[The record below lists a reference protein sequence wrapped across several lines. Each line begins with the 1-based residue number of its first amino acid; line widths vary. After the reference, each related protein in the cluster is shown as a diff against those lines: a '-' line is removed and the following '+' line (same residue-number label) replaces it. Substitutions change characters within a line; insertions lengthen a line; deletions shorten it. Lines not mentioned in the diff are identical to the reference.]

1 MKRGNNKLLNKVLAV
16 AITACLVF
24 MSVPATALADLAAG
38 GSAEGAS
45 GASTAQSAALK
56 DETATGDEGASDAS
70 AQGEVQAREE
80 APAAQPADASDGAS
94 KGAASSDSNAK
105 ASADSADAVQ
115 SATSGETLPA
125 DLTKLDLVEIDPV
138 SREELT
144 AMLAAAPA
152 VAPPSLLSE
161 QGEPAVDYPEELD
174 GSKIE
179 QISVEWITRDTKED
193 GDDSRLSLA
202 PSNDDPF
209 DVRMRLNLALSGEHD
224 YEAGDIQVT
233 VPKSIFE
240 TRDGKMTGKLSLSVP
255 EAPDSRATFN
265 YTDMGDY
272 YLLTNTRKLAAATSA
287 LFEFSLE
294 NIVPHTIVDGV
305 KGDNEPGYDNVY
317 TSAPFEGTVQ
327 VTTHL
332 GNTIAKSSNKI
343 DCAIDTS
350 EKVTSANKSSSSL
363 SEEWPDSWPA
373 SLKPEN
379 DQDYIYVDWYTSAT
393 VSGNQP
399 FDLKIEEDAHTNV
412 SQGTV
417 LLGYKDSTSGVLYK
431 GNGSVSLEQTLL
443 TGEYR
448 GSGSSL
454 GGHVYVAYPK
464 SNFQINNTYKLDNT
478 VKYTLTSADDGAVT
492 AATTSAQVVYAPLP
506 FQKPKGRYNVS
517 KSGSGK
523 ATKYTDGSRE
533 GVYGYAL
540 NQLRD
545 GQDVDLSYSIE
556 SKSFTMPDT
565 ADPAGDPEDPATY
578 NQKAVNLKLV
588 DDETHFNFA
597 TEDLTAADFEFKSVQ
612 VDKPS
617 MLVYKKFSQTGSG
630 YTGESLY
637 PGTIPAGAY
646 AYTFDNDAANIP
658 VLYVYGKTESGD
670 WVRYA
675 SLDWTSGNL
684 NASAENGATAS
695 SSTVVFP
702 SGTVD
707 YKIELSTK
715 RDGIFLSA
723 NPTMTLKA
731 TDAVKRQVEELYANS
746 DQPTTKVSNKATLIS
761 TGEDGAAYSQ
771 KSSVGNNRLD
781 SASLAVSQSKEA
793 NYESDPGE
801 ACVNIHYKTTVYEQ
815 SNLTDEDSYR
825 QAVQAGAIQ
834 KETEGTFYD
843 LLPLGVEPLTDTVQL
858 RADDTITSI
867 QTIEDYK
874 GSGRTM
880 LIVKAKLTPKTTYES
895 NGVAGLSGYCD
906 AITMSFDA
914 KYAWTALIDYGKE
927 LNNVIS
933 FESGNDQLGTI
944 KNYSGEPDD
953 PKVGNHHASKYAT
966 TGVEDLMTDLDP
978 DRDTNSF
985 TYANCKTDLLVN
997 TSAVTGL
1004 LKRVSVNND
1013 GYYDNGQE
1021 EAYPRNVYEGGRYTY
1036 SLRMQN
1042 TQTTSARGIVIYDN
1056 LDNYVPAADKSDY
1069 RDMQW
1074 RGAFSKVDLSQ
1085 LRAKG
1090 IDPVVYYSTKSGLVL
1105 DDTDNRVD
1113 MDLSNSDT
1121 WSTVCPDDKSTIT
1134 AIAIDATKDVQ
1145 GNDFVLEKGESMVA
1159 YVHMVAPRVQNLA
1172 NPGEES
1178 QWYDT
1183 VLSDG
1188 QTEQG
1193 LTGGAHAYNNV
1204 SMIATTISGAG
1215 VESLDQLVRN
1225 DYVKVGLI
1233 PFSIETTKKWSDNDN
1248 QDGKRPDSVTVHLY
1262 ANGKD
1267 TGKSAVLSADNDW
1280 KFDWTATFDDISPV
1294 DSQGA
1299 PVVYTFVEDEVP
1311 GYTLSVDKTVS
1322 NGVNSFTLTNKHTPE
1337 KTSLSVNKKWDDGD
1351 NAAGA
1356 RSDSITLNLYRDG
1369 ELYRT
1374 QVVKPDASG
1383 AWSYTFTG
1391 LDKYKNGAEIGYTV
1405 EEEPVPGYIA
1415 AYGEGGLITNRY
1427 YPYGDLTLSKNVENA
1442 TPAAIDKSFTFTLSL
1457 TNASGE
1463 TDTGS
1468 YAYTTSD
1475 GRSGTIAAGGSIT
1488 LKGGQTATI
1497 KDLPSESSYE
1507 ITEAAADGYTATSI
1521 SGRTGIIR
1529 AGQTAQAAFTNT
1541 YASTGSVQLKAQ
1553 KSLTGRTLANKQFSF
1568 QVLDEDGNALRT
1580 AACKADGSVT
1590 FGLIKYDSSD
1600 DGKTF
1605 TYYIQEKVPADA
1617 VNAEGVTWED
1627 ATDEQKAA
1635 GGFSKK
1641 GYTYDSGKHKVTVV
1655 VSDNGD
1661 GTMKTTAT
1669 YEDGDVP
1676 QIENAYKAT
1685 GNVTLNLW
1693 KTLAAR
1699 DLKDGEFTFGLFD
1712 EQGNAVLDKDGKA
1725 ITAKNAADGTVTFP
1739 TLAYDQTDV
1748 GQTITYVAKEI
1759 VPNKG
1764 EAGYDDT
1771 VVYDTT
1777 EWKFRVSVYDNGD
1790 GTLSFD
1796 QTSVSP
1802 DGEEGKLPVVANT
1815 LKTGD
1820 LTISKVATNGNPGQ
1834 EFKFLV
1840 KLTSPTGESLDG
1852 DYDFKRE
1859 EGVPQTVDITSVD
1872 VEGAAL
1878 PGVEYTVYKVAPD
1891 GSRTVIGNYVSD
1903 DDGNVNIQGL
1913 DKFEEGYS
1921 YIASITNVP
1930 NGYKAPSSPDVAL
1943 TYDSATST
1951 WSSTVTVDTPNSQ
1964 AYACY
1969 NEATHTLTL
1978 ARAKDIDSLPTG
1990 KQGSI
1995 DYFKHENL
2003 ETISPSNVDE
2013 IPWDKYRS
2021 GIQKVVIKNRIAP
2034 KTMSAWFTSCGNLE
2048 SIQGMNLLDDSNLK
2062 KMGST
2067 FSGCKKLTELDLSS
2081 FTGAK
2086 LINMYRTFYGCANLR
2101 TIYASE
2107 QFNPVRSQQK
2117 TDTFTG
2123 CTSLVG
2129 GAGTTYSSSHMDGSY
2144 AHIDGGPSNPG
2155 YFTNIADKPA
2165 GASASVAFAS
2175 KFHAAVDTASIVN
2188 AASDMAAESAV
2199 DGASFVSTANADE
2212 GISPQVATASG
2223 TCGTCVW
2230 EFGDDGVFTI
2240 KPANGVEG
2248 TLDAMS
2254 YYNRSGAILVPW
2266 DGLDKSGITQIK
2278 IEGTVH
2284 AGKYVEAM
2292 FRNFSNVESIDLTG
2306 FDTSAVESMRLMFLG
2321 CEKLKSLD
2329 LSGFKTSNVTEMRDM
2344 FSGCASLTSLDL
2356 SGFDTSQVGNMENMF
2371 NGCSSLKS
2379 LNVSS
2384 FNTSRVTSMGWMF
2397 YGCKSL
2403 ESLDLSSFST
2413 PALTSMKYAFDG
2425 CASLK
2430 SLDVRNFD
2438 TSNTAVDNMLAGCK
2452 ALSKITLGNKPFCMG
2467 KNSVVSVL
2475 PEPSPVSQFT
2485 GKWVC
2490 EDDPSLVLDAWTLS
2504 NSHPSVEAPAGTWVW
2519 QEKPNTYTVTFD
2531 ANGGSGSMAQQSY
2544 KIDTDYQLPANSF
2557 YLFAKKFVGW
2567 NTAADGS
2574 GTSYADGATV
2584 RNLANVGGSVTL
2596 YAQWADDSSGTL
2608 TDGKMEVTLHG
2619 NESLTIPNLPAG
2631 TQYQVYEQTPSGWV
2645 LVKQSGE
2652 SGVIEPLKKAQA
2664 MFTNDY
2670 QPGKTQATIVGTKTV
2685 DGDAGKVN
2693 AGDYSFE
2700 LRDSG
2705 GMLLETVSCGA
2716 GGSIA
2721 FAPITYAA
2729 AGTWTYKVK
2738 EVVPQDKSNIKY
2750 DTHEETVT
2758 VTVTD
2763 DGAGNLFSS
2772 VKYDSSGV
2780 AFDNHDVT
2788 PTTGHLKITKTVEG
2802 SADTSK
2808 EFTFNVVT
2816 IKDGVRNTQQVKV
2829 RAGKTVDLGE
2839 FPAGT
2844 TYTVTETDIPAGYA
2858 LKGSVGDMGTIV
2870 AEQTQ
2875 EAVFTNAYA
2884 ATGSA
2889 ALSATKRLA
2898 GGVLAAGQFS
2908 FALRDEAGNIL
2919 QTVTNDADGAVTFEP
2934 ISYTSA
2940 GTYRYTIA
2948 EVVPGQGDTGFD
2960 AAIAYDTHV
2969 EDVTVKVADNG
2980 DGTLSAVAT
2989 YDKDGAAFENSVKP
3003 GAIQLTKTVTGATD
3017 VVAGKK
3023 FPFELVLKDAQG
3035 DPLADSF
3042 SYSSADGAKGKVK
3055 SGDVIEVA
3063 ADQTV
3068 TVDGI
3073 PAGTAYSFVEQVPAG
3088 FTQKT
3093 SAATEGVVGADA
3105 TASAS
3110 VENAYATSGSWTP
3123 DATKVLE
3130 GSELAS
3136 GQFAFLLLDSEGNV
3150 VQTAKNDA
3158 DGKVVFQAIQY
3169 TGEDH
3174 GKTFDYSIVEVDDG
3188 QENYT
3193 YDDHAAKVSVTVKDN
3208 GDGTMTVTPVYGTGD
3223 EGNIFTNLWKLIMPE
3238 TGRVSYPLLAGLGF
3252 VIVLASSLGLVL
3264 RRRRHENGSS
3274 AE

>member
-24 MSVPATALADLAAG
+24 MSVPATAVADLAV
-38 GSAEGAS
+38 GSAEGAAQNA
-45 GASTAQSAALK
+45 ASK
-56 DETATGDEGASDAS
+56 DEAATSDDGASDAS
-70 AQGEVQAREE
+70 AQKEAQAQGEAS
-80 APAAQPADASDGAS
+80 AAQPADASDGAS
-94 KGAASSDSNAK
+94 KDAASSDSNAK
-105 ASADSADAVQ
+105 AAAGSAETAQ
-115 SATSGETLPA
+115 SSTSETLLPA
-125 DLTKLDLVEIDPV
+125 DLTKLDLVEVDPV
-138 SREELT
+138 SRDELT
-144 AMLAAAPA
+144 AMLASAPA
-152 VAPPSLLSE
+152 AAPPSLLADA
-161 QGEPAVDYPEELD
+161 GEVAPDYPEELD
-174 GSKIE
+174 GTKVE
-179 QISVEWITRDTKED
+179 QISVEWITPDTVED
-193 GDDSRLSLA
+193 GNDSRLSLA

-233 VPKSIFE
+233 IPKSIFE

-327 VTTHL
+327 VTTYL

-478 VKYTLTSADDGAVT
+478 VKYTLTSADDGTVT
-492 AATTSAQVVYAPLP
+492 AATASAQVVYAPLP

-565 ADPAGDPEDPATY
+565 VDPAGDPEDPATY

-597 TEDLTAADFEFKSVQ
+597 TEDLAAADFEFKSVQ
-612 VDKPS
+612 VGKPS

-670 WVRYA
+670 WIRYA
-675 SLDWTSGNL
+675 SLDWTNGSL
-684 NASAENGATAS
+684 NASAENGATVS
-695 SSTVVFP
+695 GSTVAFP
-702 SGTVD
+702 AATVD

-731 TDAVKRQVEELYANS
+731 TDAVKRQVEELYANG

-771 KSSVGNNRLD
+771 KSSVGNDRLD
-781 SASLAVSQSKEA
+781 GASLAVSQSKEA

-843 LLPLGVEPLTDTVQL
+843 LLPLGVEPLADTVQL

-880 LIVKAKLTPKTTYES
+880 LIVKAKLTPKTTYGS

-914 KYAWTALIDYGKE
+914 KYAWTALVDYGKE

-953 PKVGNHHASKYAT
+953 PKAGNHHASKYAT

-1105 DDTDNRVD
+1105 DDTNNRSD
-1113 MDLSNSDT
+1113 MDLSNSDI

-1134 AIAIDATKDVQ
+1134 AIAIDTTKDAQ
-1145 GNDFVLEKGESMVA
+1145 GNDFVLEKGESIVA

-1267 TGKSAVLSADNDW
+1267 TGKSAILSADNDW

-1311 GYTLSVDKTVS
+1311 GYALSVDKTVS
-1322 NGVNSFTLTNKHTPE
+1322 NGANSFTLTNKHTPE
-1337 KTSLSVNKKWDDGD
+1337 KISLPVNKKWDDGD
-1351 NAAGA
+1351 DAAGA
-1356 RSDSITLNLYRDG
+1356 RPDNITLNLYREG
-1369 ELYRT
+1369 ELCRT

-1383 AWSYTFTG
+1383 AWSYAFTG
-1391 LDKYKNGAEIGYTV
+1391 LDKYKNGAEIDYSV

-1415 AYGEGGLITNRY
+1415 TYGEGGLITNRY
-1427 YPYGDLTLSKNVENA
+1427 YPYDDLTLSKNVENA

-1475 GRSGTIAAGGSIT
+1475 GRNGTIAAGGSLT

-1497 KDLPSESSYE
+1497 KDLPSESMYS
-1507 ITEAAADGYTATSI
+1507 ITEAAAGGYTATSI

-1617 VNAEGVTWED
+1617 VNTEGVTWEN
-1627 ATDEQKAA
+1627 ATDEQKVA

-1641 GYTYDSGKHKVTVV
+1641 GYTYDSGKHKVTVA

-1661 GTMKTTAT
+1661 GTMKTTTT

-1676 QIENAYKAT
+1676 RIENAYKAT

-1725 ITAKNAADGTVTFP
+1725 VIAQNAADGTVTFP
-1739 TLAYDQTDV
+1739 ALSYDQTDV

-1764 EAGYDDT
+1764 EAGFDDT

-1796 QTSVSP
+1796 QTTISP
-1802 DGEEGKLPVVANT
+1802 DGEEGKLPVIANT
-1815 LKTGD
+1815 LKPGN
-1820 LTISKVATNGNPGQ
+1820 LTISKGIKNGNPGQ

-1859 EGVPQTVDITSVD
+1859 EGIPQTVDITSVD
-1872 VEGAAL
+1872 VEGTAL

-1903 DDGNVNIQGL
+1903 DDGNVYVQGL
-1913 DKFEEGYS
+1913 EQLEAGCS
-1921 YIASITNVP
+1921 YIASMTSVP
-1930 NGYKAPSSPDVAL
+1930 DGYKMPKNPDVAL
-1943 TYDSATST
+1943 TYDSATGT
-1951 WSSTVTVDTPNSQ
+1951 WSSTVTVDSPNSQ
-1964 AYACY
+1964 AYAY
-1969 NEATHTLTL
+1969 YDESTHTLTI
-1978 ARAKDIDSLPTG
+1978 ARAKDINAIPNG
-1990 KQGSI
+1990 KVGNTTYYKEDLEAI
-1995 DYFKHENL
+1995 DGNDG
-2003 ETISPSNVDE
+2003 V
-2013 IPWDKYRS
+2013 PWTSEKNY
-2021 GIQKVVIKNRIAP
+2021 IQTVVFKNRVAP
-2034 KTMSAWFTSCGNLE
+2034 WTASGWFWQCYNLE
-2048 SIQGMNLLDDSNLK
+2048 SIQGLNLLDDSNLS

-2067 FSGCKKLTELDLSS
+2067 FKECKKLTELDLSS
-2081 FTGAK
+2081 LTGAK
-2086 LINMYRTFYGCANLR
+2086 LVNAYDIFSGCANLK
-2101 TIYASE
+2101 TIYVSDR
-2107 QFNPVRSQQK
+2107 FSVDKVTTPGTPFS
-2117 TDTFTG
+2117 G

-2129 GAGTTYSSSHMDGSY
+2129 GAGTKCSEGGTGIKY

-2165 GASASVAFAS
+2165 GAFASAAFAS
-2175 KFHAAVDTASIVN
+2175 KFHAAVDTASIENMASDMGAESAVN
-2188 AASDMAAESAV
+2188 AASSVSAAN
-2199 DGASFVSTANADE
+2199 GDE
-2212 GISPQVATASG
+2212 DVSPQAATASG

-2248 TLDAMS
+2248 TLDSMS
-2254 YYNRSGAILVPW
+2254 YYNHDGAIIVPW
-2266 DGLDKSGITQIK
+2266 RDVDKSGITQVK
-2278 IEGTVH
+2278 VEGTVH
-2284 AGKYVEAM
+2284 AGQYTEAM
-2292 FRNFSNVESIDLTG
+2292 FQGFSDVVSMDLAG
-2306 FDTSAVESMRLMFLG
+2306 LDTSAVKGMGVMFNQCGRLA
-2321 CEKLKSLD
+2321 SLD
-2329 LSGFKTSNVTEMRDM
+2329 LSGFKTSNVTKMNSM
-2344 FSGCASLTSLDL
+2344 FDSCASLTSLDL
-2356 SGFDTSQVGNMENMF
+2356 SGFDTSQVTNMESMF
-2371 NGCSSLKS
+2371 SSCSSLAS
-2379 LNVSS
+2379 LKLSG
-2384 FNTSRVTSMGWMF
+2384 FNTSCVTSMGWMF
-2397 YGCKSL
+2397 FGCKSL

-2413 PALTSMKYAFDG
+2413 PSLTSMKYAFDG

-2430 SLDVRNFD
+2430 SLDVRNFN
-2438 TSNTAVDNMLAGCK
+2438 TSSARVDSMLSGCN
-2452 ALSKITLGNKPFCMG
+2452 ALSKIVLGDAPFCKG
-2467 KNSVVSVL
+2467 SSGVVAVL
-2475 PEPSPVSQFT
+2475 PAPSPSSQFT

-2490 EDDPSLVLDAWTLS
+2490 EDDPSIALDAWTLS
-2504 NSHPSVEAPAGTWVW
+2504 NSHPSAEAPAGTWVW
-2519 QEKPNTYTVTFD
+2519 QEKSTTYTVTFD
-2531 ANGGSGSMAQQSY
+2531 PNGGSGAMAQQSY
-2544 KIDTDYQLPANSF
+2544 KINTDYQLPANSF
-2557 YLFAKKFVGW
+2557 YLFAKKFAGW

-2608 TDGKMEVTLHG
+2608 TNGQMEVTLHG
-2619 NESLTIPNLPAG
+2619 GESLTIPNLPAG
-2631 TQYQVYEQTPSGWV
+2631 TQYRVYEQTPSGWV

-2652 SGVIEPLKKAQA
+2652 AGVIEPLKKAQA

-2670 QPGKTQATIVGTKTV
+2670 QPGKAQATIVGSKTV

-2705 GMLLETVSCGA
+2705 GMLLETVPCGA

-2721 FAPITYAA
+2721 FAPITYEA

-2738 EVVPQDKSNIKY
+2738 EIVPQDKGDIEY

-2763 DGAGNLFSS
+2763 DGAGNLSS
-2772 VKYDSSGV
+2772 NVKYDSSGV
-2780 AFDNHDVT
+2780 AFNNHDVT
-2788 PTTGHLKITKTVEG
+2788 PTMGHLKITKTVEG

-2844 TYTVTETDIPAGYA
+2844 TYTVTETDIPAGYT
-2858 LKGSVGDMGTIV
+2858 LEESTGNTGTIV
-2870 AEQTQ
+2870 AEQAQ
-2875 EAVFTNAYA
+2875 EAVFTNVYA
-2884 ATGSA
+2884 AKGSA

-2898 GGVLAAGQFS
+2898 GGTLAAGQFS
-2908 FALRDEAGNIL
+2908 FELRDEAGNVL
-2919 QTVTNDADGAVTFEP
+2919 QTVTNDADGVITFEP

-2940 GTYRYTIA
+2940 GVYRYTIA
-2948 EVVPGQGDTGFD
+2948 EVVPGQGDTGFNASIVYD
-2960 AAIAYDTHV
+2960 AHP
-2969 EDVTVKVADNG
+2969 ENVTVKVTDNG

-3003 GAIQLTKTVTGATD
+3003 GAIQLKKTVTGATD
-3017 VVAGKK
+3017 VVAGNK

-3035 DPLADSF
+3035 NPLTDEF
-3042 SYSSADGAKGKVK
+3042 PYSRTDGAKGKVK

-3068 TVDGI
+3068 TIDGI
-3073 PAGTAYSFVEQVPAG
+3073 PAGTAYSFVEQVPTG
-3088 FTQKT
+3088 FTQKA
-3093 SAATEGVVGADA
+3093 SDATEGVVGADA

-3110 VENAYATSGSWTP
+3110 VENAYATSGTWTP
-3123 DATKVLE
+3123 DVTKVLD
-3130 GSELAS
+3130 GAELAN
-3136 GQFAFLLLDSEGNV
+3136 GQFTFLLLDGEGNA
-3150 VQTAKNDA
+3150 VQTARNDA

-3174 GKTFDYSIVEVDDG
+3174 GKTFKYSIVEIDDG
-3188 QENYT
+3188 QDNYT
-3193 YDDHAAKVSVTVKDN
+3193 YDGHAAKVSVTVKDN

-3252 VIVLASSLGLVL
+3252 VIVLASSLGLAL
-3264 RRRRHENGSS
+3264 RRRRRGNGSN

>member
-152 VAPPSLLSE
+152 AAPPSLLSE

-492 AATTSAQVVYAPLP
+492 AATASAQVVYAPLP

-684 NASAENGATAS
+684 NASAENGATVS

-1134 AIAIDATKDVQ
+1134 AIAIDETKDVQ

-1267 TGKSAVLSADNDW
+1267 TGKSAVLLADNDW

-1356 RSDSITLNLYRDG
+1356 RPDSITLNLYRDG

-1627 ATDEQKAA
+1627 ATDEQKAT

-1641 GYTYDSGKHKVTVV
+1641 GYTYDSGKHKVTVG

-1725 ITAKNAADGTVTFP
+1725 ITAKNAADRTVTFP

-1964 AYACY
+1964 AYAY
-1969 NEATHTLTL
+1969 YDEATQTLTF
-1978 ARAKDIDSLPTG
+1978 ARAKDINSIPVG

-1995 DYFKHENL
+1995 DYFNHEDL
-2003 ETISPSNVDE
+2003 EKIDVSS
-2013 IPWDKYRS
+2013 IGALPWSKCCAN
-2021 GIQKVVIKNRIAP
+2021 IQTVVIKNRIAP
-2034 KTMSAWFTSCGNLE
+2034 KTMSAWFTDCANLE
-2048 SIQGMNLLDDSNLK
+2048 SIQGMDLLDDSNLK
-2062 KMGST
+2062 RMGST
-2067 FSGCKKLTELDLSS
+2067 FMNCKKLTELDLSS
-2081 FTGAK
+2081 FAGTR
-2086 LINMYRTFYGCANLR
+2086 LVNMYSTFSGCSNLK
-2101 TIYASE
+2101 TIYVSDAFSVDGVGRYDNC
-2107 QFNPVRSQQK
+2107 FS
-2117 TDTFTG
+2117 G

-2129 GAGTTYSSSHMDGSY
+2129 GAGTTFSSSKTGKEY

-2175 KFHAAVDTASIVN
+2175 RFHAAVDTASIAN
-2188 AASDMAAESAV
+2188 AASAMGAESAV
-2199 DGASFVSTANADE
+2199 DGASFVSTANVDE
-2212 GISPQVATASG
+2212 GISPQAATASG

-2254 YYNRSGAILVPW
+2254 YYGRSGAIIVPW

-2306 FDTSAVESMRLMFLG
+2306 FDTSAVESMRLMFHG
-2321 CEKLKSLD
+2321 CKKLKSLD

-2344 FSGCASLTSLDL
+2344 FDGCASLTSLDL

-2384 FNTSRVTSMGWMF
+2384 FDTSRVTSMGWMF

-2403 ESLDLSSFST
+2403 ESLDLSHFST

-2438 TSNTAVDNMLAGCK
+2438 TSNTAVGGMLLNCD
-2452 ALSKITLGNKPFCMG
+2452 ALSKIVLGDASFCKG
-2467 KNSVVSVL
+2467 SDAVAVL
-2475 PEPSPVSQFT
+2475 PDPSPVSQFT

-2504 NSHPSVEAPAGTWVW
+2504 NSHPSAEAPAGTWVW

-2544 KIDTDYQLPANSF
+2544 KINTDYQLPANSF

-2567 NTAADGS
+2567 NTAADGG

-2584 RNLANVGGSVTL
+2584 RNLANVGGNVTL

-2608 TDGKMEVTLHG
+2608 TNGQMEVTLHG
-2619 NESLTIPNLPAG
+2619 GESLTIQNLPAG

-2652 SGVIEPLKKAQA
+2652 AGVIEPLKKAQA

-2721 FAPITYAA
+2721 FAPITYEA

-2738 EVVPQDKSNIKY
+2738 EVVPQDKGNIKY

-2763 DGAGNLFSS
+2763 DGAGNLSSS

-2829 RAGKTVDLGE
+2829 RAGQTVDLGE

-2844 TYTVTETDIPAGYA
+2844 TYTVTETDIPAGYT

-2889 ALSATKRLA
+2889 ALSATKMLT

-2908 FALRDEAGNIL
+2908 FALRDEAGNVP
-2919 QTVTNDADGAVTFEP
+2919 QTVTSDADGAVTFEP

-2940 GTYRYTIA
+2940 GTYHYIIA

-2960 AAIAYDTHV
+2960 ASIAYDAHS
-2969 EDVTVKVADNG
+2969 EGVTVKVTDNG
-2980 DGTLSAVAT
+2980 DGTLSAVAA
-2989 YDKDGAAFENSVKP
+2989 YDKDGAAFENGVKP

-3035 DPLADSF
+3035 NPLADSF
-3042 SYSSADGAKGKVK
+3042 SYSSTDGAKGKVK

-3063 ADQTV
+3063 ADRTV

-3136 GQFAFLLLDSEGNV
+3136 GQFTFLLLDSEGNV

-3158 DGKVVFQAIQY
+3158 DGKVVFRAIQY

-3264 RRRRHENGSS
+3264 RRRRRENGSS

>member
-16 AITACLVF
+16 AVTACLVF
-24 MSVPATALADLAAG
+24 TSVPATAVADLAV

-45 GASTAQSAALK
+45 GASAAQGAASK
-56 DETATGDEGASDAS
+56 GAVATGDEGASDAS

-80 APAAQPADASDGAS
+80 APAVQPADASDGAS

-105 ASADSADAVQ
+105 ASADSADVVQ

-125 DLTKLDLVEIDPV
+125 DLTKLGLVEIDPV

-152 VAPPSLLSE
+152 AAPPSLLSE

-179 QISVEWITRDTKED
+179 QISVEWITSDTKED

-233 VPKSIFE
+233 IPKSIFE

-363 SEEWPDSWPA
+363 SEEWPDSWPT

-399 FDLKIEEDAHTNV
+399 FDLKIEEDARTNV

-478 VKYTLTSADDGAVT
+478 VKYTLTSADDGTVT
-492 AATTSAQVVYAPLP
+492 AATASAQVVYASLP

-597 TEDLTAADFEFKSVQ
+597 TEDLAAADFEFKSVQ
-612 VDKPS
+612 VGKPS

-670 WVRYA
+670 WIRYA
-675 SLDWTSGNL
+675 SLDWTNCSL
-684 NASAENGATAS
+684 NASAENGATVS
-695 SSTVVFP
+695 GSTVAFP
-702 SGTVD
+702 AATVD

-731 TDAVKRQVEELYANS
+731 TDAVKRQVEELYANG

-771 KSSVGNNRLD
+771 KSSVGNDRLD
-781 SASLAVSQSKEA
+781 GASLAVSQSKEA

-801 ACVNIHYKTTVYEQ
+801 ACVNIRYKTTVYEQ

-825 QAVQAGAIQ
+825 QAVQAGAIR

-843 LLPLGVEPLTDTVQL
+843 LLPLGVEPLADTVQL
-858 RADDTITSI
+858 RADDTITGI

-880 LIVKAKLTPKTTYES
+880 LIVKAKLTPKTTYGS

-914 KYAWTALIDYGKE
+914 KYAWTALVDYGKE

-953 PKVGNHHASKYAT
+953 PKAGNHHASKYAT

-1105 DDTDNRVD
+1105 DDTNNRSD
-1113 MDLSNSDT
+1113 MDLSNSDI

-1145 GNDFVLEKGESMVA
+1145 GNDFVLEKGDSMVA

-1248 QDGKRPDSVTVHLY
+1248 QDGKRSDNVTVHLY

-1299 PVVYTFVEDEVP
+1299 PAVYTFVEDEVP

-1322 NGVNSFTLTNKHTPE
+1322 NGANSFALTNKHTPE

-1351 NAAGA
+1351 DAAGA
-1356 RSDSITLNLYRDG
+1356 RPDSITLNLYREG

-1391 LDKYKNGAEIGYTV
+1391 LDKYKNGAEIDYTV
-1405 EEEPVPGYIA
+1405 KEEPVPGYIA
-1415 AYGEGGLITNRY
+1415 TYGEGGLITNRY

-1442 TPAAIDKSFTFTLSL
+1442 TSAAIDKSFTFTLSL

-1475 GRSGTIAAGGSIT
+1475 GRSGTIAAGGSLT

-1497 KDLPSESSYE
+1497 KDLPSESMYS
-1507 ITEAAADGYTATSI
+1507 ITEAAADGYTATNI

-1541 YASTGSVQLKAQ
+1541 YASTGSVQLKA
-1553 KSLTGRTLANKQFSF
+1553 KKVLTGRTLANKQFSF
-1568 QVLDEDGNALRT
+1568 QVLDDAGNVLRT

-1590 FGLIKYDSSD
+1590 FGLIKYDSTD
-1600 DGKTF
+1600 DGKTY

-1627 ATDEQKAA
+1627 ATDAQKIA

-1641 GYTYDSGKHKVTVV
+1641 GYAYDSSTHRVKVA

-1661 GTMKTTAT
+1661 GTMTTTAV
-1669 YEDGDVP
+1669 YDDGDAP
-1676 QIENAYKAT
+1676 KIENAYKAT

-1712 EQGNAVLDKDGKA
+1712 EQGNAIVDKDGKA

-1739 TLAYDQTDV
+1739 ALSYDQTNV

-1759 VPNKG
+1759 IPNKG
-1764 EAGYDDT
+1764 QAGYDDA

-1802 DGEEGKLPVVANT
+1802 DGEEGKLPVIANT
-1815 LKTGD
+1815 LKPGD
-1820 LTISKVATNGNPGQ
+1820 LTISKVAMNGNPGQ

-1859 EGVPQTVDITSVD
+1859 EGVPQTVNVTTVD
-1872 VEGAAL
+1872 LDGVAL

-1951 WSSTVTVDTPNSQ
+1951 WSGTVTVDTPNSQ
-1964 AYACY
+1964 AYAY
-1969 NEATHTLTL
+1969 YDEATQTLTF
-1978 ARAKDIDSLPTG
+1978 ARAKDINSIPVG
-1990 KQGSI
+1990 KQGGI
-1995 DYFKHENL
+1995 DYFDHEDL
-2003 ETISPSNVDE
+2003 EKIDVSSVGGV
-2013 IPWDKYRS
+2013 PWNKYRAN
-2021 GIQKVVIKNRIAP
+2021 IQTVVIKNRIAP
-2034 KTMSAWFTSCGNLE
+2034 KAMSAWFTDCANLE
-2048 SIQGMNLLDDSNLK
+2048 SIQGMDLLDDSNLK
-2062 KMGST
+2062 RMGST
-2067 FSGCKKLTELDLSS
+2067 FMNCKKLTELDLSS
-2081 FTGAK
+2081 FAGTR
-2086 LINMYRTFYGCANLR
+2086 LVNMFSTFSGCSNLR

-2107 QFNPVRSQQK
+2107 QFSPDLFWNK
-2117 TDTFTG
+2117 EETFTG
-2123 CTSLVG
+2123 CISLVG
-2129 GAGTTYSSSHMDGSY
+2129 GAGTTFSSSHVDGSY
-2144 AHIDGGPSNPG
+2144 ARIDGGPSNPG
-2155 YFTNIADKPA
+2155 YFTNIADKPS
-2165 GASASVAFAS
+2165 GASASVAFVS
-2175 KFHAAVDTASIVN
+2175 KFHAAVDTASIAN
-2188 AASDMAAESAV
+2188 TASDMAAESAANA
-2199 DGASFVSTANADE
+2199 ASFVSPANADE
-2212 GISPQVATASG
+2212 GISPQAATASG
-2223 TCGTCVW
+2223 TCGSCVW

-2248 TLDAMS
+2248 TLDSMS
-2254 YYNRSGAILVPW
+2254 YYNHDGAIIVPW
-2266 DGLDKSGITQIK
+2266 RDVDKSGITQVK
-2278 IEGTVH
+2278 VEGTVH
-2284 AGKYVEAM
+2284 AGQYTEAM
-2292 FRNFSNVESIDLTG
+2292 FQGFSDVVSMDLAG
-2306 FDTSAVESMRLMFLG
+2306 LDTSAVKGMGVMFNQCG
-2321 CEKLKSLD
+2321 KLASID
-2329 LSGFKTSNVTEMRDM
+2329 LSGFKTSNVTKMNSM
-2344 FSGCASLTSLDL
+2344 FDSCASLTSLDL
-2356 SGFDTSQVGNMENMF
+2356 SGFDTSQVTNMESMF
-2371 NGCSSLKS
+2371 SSCSSLAS
-2379 LNVSS
+2379 LKLSG
-2384 FNTSRVTSMGWMF
+2384 FNTSCVTSMGWMF
-2397 YGCKSL
+2397 FGCKSL

-2413 PALTSMKYAFDG
+2413 PSLTSMKYAFDG

-2430 SLDVRNFD
+2430 SLDVRNFN
-2438 TSNTAVDNMLAGCK
+2438 TSSARVDSMLSGCN
-2452 ALSKITLGNKPFCMG
+2452 ALSKIVLGDAPFCKG
-2467 KNSVVSVL
+2467 SSGVVAVL
-2475 PEPSPVSQFT
+2475 PAPSPSSQFT

-2490 EDDPSLVLDAWTLS
+2490 EDDPSIALDAWTLS
-2504 NSHPSVEAPAGTWVW
+2504 NSHPSAEAPAGTWVW
-2519 QEKPNTYTVTFD
+2519 QEKSTTYTVTFD
-2531 ANGGSGSMAQQSY
+2531 PNGGSGAMAQQSY
-2544 KIDTDYQLPANSF
+2544 KINTDYQLPANSF
-2557 YLFAKKFVGW
+2557 YLFAKKFAGW

-2574 GTSYADGATV
+2574 GISYADGATV
-2584 RNLANVGGSVTL
+2584 RDLADVDGNITL

-2608 TDGKMEVTLHG
+2608 TNGQMEVTMHG
-2619 NESLTIPNLPAG
+2619 GESLTIQNLPAG

-2652 SGVIEPLKKAQA
+2652 SGVIEPLKNAQA

-2685 DGDAGKVN
+2685 NGDASKVK

-2721 FAPITYAA
+2721 FSPITYAA

-2738 EVVPQDKSNIKY
+2738 EVVPQDKGNIKY
-2750 DTHEETVT
+2750 DAHEETVT

-2763 DGAGNLFSS
+2763 DGAGNLSS
-2772 VKYDSSGV
+2772 NVKYDSSGV
-2780 AFDNHDVT
+2780 AFNNHDVT

-2844 TYTVTETDIPAGYA
+2844 TYTVTETDIPAGYT
-2858 LKGSVGDMGTIV
+2858 LKGSSGDAGTIV

-2875 EAVFTNAYA
+2875 EAVFTNAYV

-2898 GGVLAAGQFS
+2898 GGVLTAGQFP
-2908 FALRDEAGNIL
+2908 FELRNEEGNVL
-2919 QTVTNDADGAVTFEP
+2919 QMVTNDADGAVMFEP

-2940 GTYRYTIA
+2940 GVYRYTIA

-2960 AAIAYDTHV
+2960 ASIVYDAHP
-2969 EDVTVKVADNG
+2969 ENVTVKVTDNG

-3003 GAIQLTKTVTGATD
+3003 GAIQLTKTVTGGTEA
-3017 VVAGKK
+3017 VAGKK

-3035 DPLADSF
+3035 NPLTDEF
-3042 SYSSADGAKGKVK
+3042 PYSRTDGAKGKVK

-3068 TVDGI
+3068 AIDGI
-3073 PAGTAYSFVEQVPAG
+3073 PAGTVYSFVEQVPAG
-3088 FTQKT
+3088 FEQKT
-3093 SAATEGVVGADA
+3093 SDATEGVVGADA

-3110 VENAYATSGSWTP
+3110 VENAYATSGTWTP
-3123 DATKVLE
+3123 DVTKVLD
-3130 GSELAS
+3130 GAELAN
-3136 GQFAFLLLDSEGNV
+3136 GQFTFLLLDGEGNV

-3174 GKTFDYSIVEVDDG
+3174 GKTFEYSIVEADDG
-3188 QENYT
+3188 QDNYT
-3193 YDDHAAKVSVTVKDN
+3193 YDDHVAKVSVTVKDN

-3238 TGRVSYPLLAGLGF
+3238 TGRVSYPLLVGLGF
-3252 VIVLASSLGLVL
+3252 AIVLASSLGLAL
-3264 RRRRHENGSS
+3264 RRRRRGNGSS

>member
-16 AITACLVF
+16 AVTACLVF
-24 MSVPATALADLAAG
+24 MSVPATAVADLAAG

-45 GASTAQSAALK
+45 GASTAQSTALK
-56 DETATGDEGASDAS
+56 DKAATSDQGASDAS
-70 AQGEVQAREE
+70 AQGE
-80 APAAQPADASDGAS
+80 APAAQPADASDAAS
-94 KGAASSDSNAK
+94 KDAASSDSSTK
-105 ASADSADAVQ
+105 AAADSADPAQ
-115 SATSGETLPA
+115 SATSEAALPS
-125 DLTKLDLVEIDPV
+125 DLTTFDLVEIEPV

-144 AMLAAAPA
+144 AMLAASPA
-152 VAPPSLLSE
+152 AAPPSLLA
-161 QGEPAVDYPEELD
+161 GEGTTAPDYPEELD
-174 GSKIE
+174 GTKVE
-179 QISVEWITRDTKED
+179 QISVEWITRDTVED
-193 GDDSRLSLA
+193 GEDSRLSLA
-202 PSNDDPF
+202 PSNDEPF
-209 DVRMRLNLALSGEHD
+209 NVRMRLNLALSGEHD
-224 YEAGDIQVT
+224 YEAGDIQIT
-233 VPKSIFE
+233 IPKSIFE
-240 TRDGKMTGKLSLSVP
+240 TRDGKPTGKLTLSVP

-287 LFEFSLE
+287 MFEFTVRDV
-294 NIVPHTIVDGV
+294 VPHTIVDGMS
-305 KGDNEPGYDNVY
+305 GDNESGYDKAY
-317 TSAPFEGTVQ
+317 ATAPFEGTVQ
-327 VTTHL
+327 VTTNR
-332 GNTIAKSSNKI
+332 GNTVAKSSNKI
-343 DCAIDTS
+343 DCVIDTS
-350 EKVTSANKSSSSL
+350 EKVTSASKRAVSL

-379 DQDYIYVDWYTSAT
+379 ADDYIYVDWSTYSII
-393 VSGNQP
+393 SGNQA
-399 FDLKIEEDAHTNV
+399 FDMKVEENASTNV
-412 SQGTV
+412 SKGTL
-417 LLGYKDSTSGVLYK
+417 LLGYKDSKSGNLYK
-431 GNGSVSLEQTLL
+431 GGDTLDFEQTLQ
-443 TGEYR
+443 TNDYVPA
-448 GSGSSL
+448 GSAFS
-454 GGHVYVAYPK
+454 GHAYVAYPK
-464 SNFQINNTYKLDNT
+464 SNFEVNNTYTIDNSVT
-478 VKYTLTSADDGAVT
+478 YTLTSADDGTVSKATAKGQVT
-492 AATTSAQVVYAPLP
+492 YSPVAFKAPRGLYYVHKEGDGPATTRV
-506 FQKPKGRYNVS
+506 
-517 KSGSGK
+517 
-523 ATKYTDGSRE
+523 DGDIE

-540 NQLRD
+540 NQLRN
-545 GQDVDLSYSIE
+545 GENVDLSYDISSE
-556 SKSFTMPDT
+556 AFTMPAT
-565 ADPAGDPEDPATY
+565 AKPTGDPDDPDTY
-578 NQKAVNLKLV
+578 HKRSVTLRLV
-588 DDETHFNFA
+588 DDETHFNFNK
-597 TEDLTAADFEFKSVQ
+597 EELTASGFEFKSVS

-617 MLVYKKFSQTGSG
+617 MLLYKKFSQTGNG
-630 YTGESLY
+630 YTGDKTYSQTIQG
-637 PGTIPAGAY
+637 GTYGYVRDDDP
-646 AYTFDNDAANIP
+646 ANIP
-658 VLYVYGKTESGD
+658 VLYVYSKTEGGN
-670 WVRYA
+670 WVRSA
-675 SLDWTSGNL
+675 TLDWTSGTL
-684 NASAENGATAS
+684 KASAENGAS
-695 SSTVVFP
+695 VSDSTVAFP
-702 SGTVD
+702 AGTVD
-707 YKIELSTK
+707 YKIELSTM

-723 NPTMTLKA
+723 KPTMTLKA
-731 TDAVKRQVEELYANS
+731 TDAVKSQVEELYANS
-746 DQPTTKVSNKATLIS
+746 DQPSTKASNKVTLEAES
-761 TGEDGAAYSQ
+761 EDGAAFANM
-771 KSSVGNNRLD
+771 SSVGSDKLD
-781 SASLAVSQSKEA
+781 GASLAVTQEKKA
-793 NYESDPGE
+793 TYESYPGE
-801 ACVNIHYKTTVYEQ
+801 ASVNIHYATTVSEQ
-815 SNLTDEDSYR
+815 SNLTDLDSYN
-825 QAVQAGAIQ
+825 QAVASGVLQA
-834 KETEGTFYD
+834 ETEGTFYD
-843 LLPLGVEPLTDTVQL
+843 LLPMGVQVLTDTVAL
-858 RADDTITSI
+858 RSDDTITSV

-880 LIVKAKLTPKTTYES
+880 LVVKAKLTPKPTFERYGAAS
-895 NGVAGLSGYCD
+895 LSGYCD
-906 AITMSFDA
+906 KITLSFDA
-914 KYAWTALIDYGKE
+914 KYAWTSLVDYGDTV
-927 LNNVIS
+927 NNVVS
-933 FESGNDQLGTI
+933 FESGNDQLGTV
-944 KNYSGEPDD
+944 KNYSGEPDN
-953 PKVGNHHASKYAT
+953 PLAGNHYNSKFAT

-978 DRDTNSF
+978 DCDTNSF
-985 TYANCKTDLLVN
+985 TYANCN
-997 TSAVTGL
+997 TALIVDTTAVTGL

-1013 GYYDNGQE
+1013 GYFDTGLRE
-1021 EAYPRNVYEGGRYTY
+1021 DYPRNVYEGGRYTY

-1042 TQTTSARGIVIYDN
+1042 TEESSSRNIVIYDN
-1056 LDNYVPAADKSDY
+1056 LENYVPTSEKSDHQ
-1069 RDMQW
+1069 DTQW
-1074 RGAFSKVDLSQ
+1074 RGTFSGVDVSQ
-1085 LRAKG
+1085 LKAKG

-1105 DDTDNRVD
+1105 DDTDNRAD
-1113 MDLSNSDT
+1113 MDLSNSDI

-1134 AIAIDATKDVQ
+1134 AIAIDAIKDTE
-1145 GNDFVLEKGESMVA
+1145 GNEFHLEKGDSIVS
-1159 YVHMVAPRVQNLA
+1159 YVHMVASRVSDLA
-1172 NPGEES
+1172 APGEEG

-1183 VLSDG
+1183 ALSAG
-1188 QTEQG
+1188 QTEKG

-1204 SMIATTISGAG
+1204 SMIATMVSAAG
-1215 VESLDQLVRN
+1215 IESVDQLVRN

-1233 PFSIETTKKWSDNDN
+1233 PFNIETTKTWSDSNN
-1248 QDGKRPDSVTVHLY
+1248 QDGKRPSSVTVHLY

-1267 TGKSAVLSADNDW
+1267 TGKSQVLSADNNW
-1280 KFDWTATFDDISPV
+1280 TCNWTATYDDLSPV
-1294 DSQGA
+1294 DSKGA
-1299 PVVYTFVEDEVP
+1299 PIIYTFVEDEVP
-1311 GYTLSVDKTVS
+1311 GYTLSVSKEEVDGVS
-1322 NGVNSFTLTNKHTPE
+1322 KYTLTNKHTPE
-1337 KTSLSVNKKWDDGD
+1337 KTSLSVTKKWDDGD

-1356 RSDSITLNLYRDG
+1356 RPGSITLNLYREG

-1374 QVVKPDASG
+1374 QKVTPNASG
-1383 AWSYTFTG
+1383 EWSYAFTG
-1391 LDKYKNGAEIGYTV
+1391 LDKYKDGVEINYNV

-1415 AYGEGGLITNRY
+1415 TYGEGGSITNKY
-1427 YPYGDLTLSKNVENA
+1427 YPYGDLMLSKSVENA
-1442 TPAAIDKSFTFTLSL
+1442 TPASVDKSFTFTLSL

-1463 TDTGS
+1463 MDTGS
-1468 YAYTTSD
+1468 YVYTTSD

-1488 LKGGQTATI
+1488 LKGGQTAVI
-1497 KDLPSESSYE
+1497 KDLPSESSYS

-1529 AGQTAQAAFTNT
+1529 AGQTAQASFTNT
-1541 YASTGSVQLKAQ
+1541 YESAGSVQLKAQ
-1553 KSLTGRTLANKQFSF
+1553 KALTGHTLANKQFSF
-1568 QVLDEDGNALRT
+1568 QVLDEDGNALRS
-1580 AACKADGSVT
+1580 ASCKADGSVT
-1590 FGLIKYDSSD
+1590 FGLVKYDSSD
-1600 DGKTF
+1600 DGKTY
-1605 TYYIQEKVPADA
+1605 TYDIQEKVPADA
-1617 VNAEGVTWED
+1617 VNAEGITWED
-1627 ATDEQKAA
+1627 ATEAQKIA

-1641 GYTYDSGKHKVTVV
+1641 GYMYDSSRHKATVA

-1661 GTMKTTAT
+1661 GTMKATTT

-1685 GNVTLNLW
+1685 GDVTLNLW

-1739 TLAYDQTDV
+1739 TLTYDQTNV

-1802 DGEEGKLPVVANT
+1802 DGEEGKLPVIANT
-1815 LKTGD
+1815 LKPGD

-1852 DYDFKRE
+1852 DYTFKRE
-1859 EGVPQTVDITSVD
+1859 EGVPQTVDFTTVD
-1872 VEGAAL
+1872 IDGAAL

-1921 YIASITNVP
+1921 YIASVTRVP
-1930 NGYKAPSSPDVAL
+1930 DGYAAPSNPDVAL
-1943 TYDSATST
+1943 TYDSSTGT
-1951 WSSTVTVDTPNSQ
+1951 WSSTVAIDSPNSR
-1964 AYACY
+1964 AYAY
-1969 NEATHTLTL
+1969 YDETTQTLTL
-1978 ARAKDIDSLPTG
+1978 TRAKDINSLPTG

-1995 DYFKHENL
+1995 DYFNL
-2003 ETISPSNVDE
+2003 QDLEKLNPSYTTDV
-2013 IPWDKYRS
+2013 PWDKYRAA
-2021 GIQKVVIKNRIAP
+2021 IQTVVIKNRFAP
-2034 KTMSAWFTSCGNLE
+2034 LKMSAWFADCSNLE
-2048 SIQGMNLLDDSNLK
+2048 SIQGMNLLDDSNLE

-2067 FSGCKKLTELDLSS
+2067 FKNCKKLTELDLSS

-2086 LINMYRTFYGCANLR
+2086 LDNMYFTFNGCSNLK
-2101 TIYASE
+2101 TIYSSE
-2107 QFNPVRSQQK
+2107 KFSTAKVTRS
-2117 TDTFTG
+2117 DNCFAG

-2129 GAGTTYSSSHMDGSY
+2129 GAGTTYSSSNVGVRY
-2144 AHIDGGPSNPG
+2144 AHIDAGPSNPG
-2155 YFTNIADKPA
+2155 YFTDIADKPV
-2165 GASASVAFAS
+2165 GAFASVAFAS
-2175 KFHAAVDTASIVN
+2175 RFHAAVDTASIAN
-2188 AASDMAAESAV
+2188 AASDMGAESAV
-2199 DGASFVSTANADE
+2199 NGASFVSSANADE
-2212 GISPQVATASG
+2212 GISPQAAITSG
-2223 TCGTCVW
+2223 TCGTC
-2230 EFGDDGVFTI
+2230 
-2240 KPANGVEG
+2240 
-2248 TLDAMS
+2248 
-2254 YYNRSGAILVPW
+2254 
-2266 DGLDKSGITQIK
+2266 
-2278 IEGTVH
+2278 
-2284 AGKYVEAM
+2284 
-2292 FRNFSNVESIDLTG
+2292 
-2306 FDTSAVESMRLMFLG
+2306 
-2321 CEKLKSLD
+2321 
-2329 LSGFKTSNVTEMRDM
+2329 
-2344 FSGCASLTSLDL
+2344 
-2356 SGFDTSQVGNMENMF
+2356 
-2371 NGCSSLKS
+2371 
-2379 LNVSS
+2379 
-2384 FNTSRVTSMGWMF
+2384 
-2397 YGCKSL
+2397 
-2403 ESLDLSSFST
+2403 
-2413 PALTSMKYAFDG
+2413 
-2425 CASLK
+2425 
-2430 SLDVRNFD
+2430 
-2438 TSNTAVDNMLAGCK
+2438 
-2452 ALSKITLGNKPFCMG
+2452 
-2467 KNSVVSVL
+2467 
-2475 PEPSPVSQFT
+2475 
-2485 GKWVC
+2485 
-2490 EDDPSLVLDAWTLS
+2490 
-2504 NSHPSVEAPAGTWVW
+2504 VW

-2531 ANGGSGSMAQQSY
+2531 TNGGSGSMAQQSY

-2619 NESLTIPNLPAG
+2619 GESLTIRNLPAG

-2652 SGVIEPLKKAQA
+2652 SGVIEPLKNVQA

-2738 EVVPQDKSNIKY
+2738 EVVPQDKGNIEY
-2750 DTHEETVT
+2750 DTHEETVA

-2763 DGAGNLFSS
+2763 DGAGNLSSS

-2780 AFDNHDVT
+2780 AFDNHDAT

-2844 TYTVTETDIPAGYA
+2844 TYTVTETDIPAGYT

-2908 FALRDEAGNIL
+2908 FALRDEAGNVL

-2960 AAIAYDTHV
+2960 AAIAYDAHV
-2969 EDVTVKVADNG
+2969 EDVTVKVTDNG

-3035 DPLADSF
+3035 NPLADSF
-3042 SYSSADGAKGKVK
+3042 SYSSTDGAKGKVK

-3068 TVDGI
+3068 KVEDV

-3088 FTQKT
+3088 FEQKT
-3093 SAATEGVVGADA
+3093 SDATEGVVGADA

-3174 GKTFDYSIVEVDDG
+3174 GKTFEYSIVEVDDG
-3188 QENYT
+3188 QDNYT

-3252 VIVLASSLGLVL
+3252 VVVLASSLGLVL
-3264 RRRRHENGSS
+3264 RRRRHR
-3274 AE
+3274 

>member
-24 MSVPATALADLAAG
+24 MSVPATAVADLAV
-38 GSAEGAS
+38 GSTEGAS
-45 GASTAQSAALK
+45 GASAAQGAASK
-56 DETATGDEGASDAS
+56 GAVATGDEGASDAS

-80 APAAQPADASDGAS
+80 APAVQPADASDGAS

-105 ASADSADAVQ
+105 ASAGSAETAQ
-115 SATSGETLPA
+115 SSTSETLLPA
-125 DLTKLDLVEIDPV
+125 DLTKLDLVEVDPV
-138 SREELT
+138 SRDELT
-144 AMLAAAPA
+144 AMLASAPA
-152 VAPPSLLSE
+152 AAPPSLLADA
-161 QGEPAVDYPEELD
+161 GEAAPDYPEELD
-174 GSKIE
+174 GTKVE
-179 QISVEWITRDTKED
+179 QISVEWITPDTVED
-193 GDDSRLSLA
+193 GNDSRLSLI
-202 PSNDDPF
+202 PGNDASF

-224 YEAGDIQVT
+224 YEAGDIQVS

-240 TRDGKMTGKLSLSVP
+240 TRDGKSAGTLLLSVP

-478 VKYTLTSADDGAVT
+478 VKYTLTSADDGTVT
-492 AATTSAQVVYAPLP
+492 AATASAQVVYAPLP

-565 ADPAGDPEDPATY
+565 ADSAGDPEDPATY

-597 TEDLTAADFEFKSVQ
+597 TEDLAAADFEFKSVQ
-612 VDKPS
+612 VGKPS

-670 WVRYA
+670 WIRYA
-675 SLDWTSGNL
+675 SLDWTSGSL
-684 NASAENGATAS
+684 NASVENGATVS
-695 SSTVVFP
+695 GSTVAFP
-702 SGTVD
+702 AATVD

-731 TDAVKRQVEELYANS
+731 TDAVKRQVEELYANG

-771 KSSVGNNRLD
+771 KSSVGNDRLD
-781 SASLAVSQSKEA
+781 GASLAVSQSKEA

-843 LLPLGVEPLTDTVQL
+843 LLPLGVEPLADTVQL

-880 LIVKAKLTPKTTYES
+880 LIVKAKLTPKTTYGS

-914 KYAWTALIDYGKE
+914 KYAWTALVDYGKE

-953 PKVGNHHASKYAT
+953 PKAGNHHASKYAT

-1105 DDTDNRVD
+1105 DDTNNRSD
-1113 MDLSNSDT
+1113 MDLSNSDI

-1233 PFSIETTKKWSDNDN
+1233 PFSIKTTKKWSDNDN

-1322 NGVNSFTLTNKHTPE
+1322 NGANSFTLTNKHTPE
-1337 KTSLSVNKKWDDGD
+1337 KTSLPVNKKWDDGD
-1351 NAAGA
+1351 DAAGA
-1356 RSDSITLNLYRDG
+1356 RPDSITLNLYREG

-1391 LDKYKNGAEIGYTV
+1391 LDKYKNGAEIDYTV

-1415 AYGEGGLITNRY
+1415 TYGEGGLITNRY

-1442 TPAAIDKSFTFTLSL
+1442 TSAAIDKSFTFTLSL

-1475 GRSGTIAAGGSIT
+1475 GRSGTIAAGGSLT

-1497 KDLPSESSYE
+1497 KDLPSESMYS

-1541 YASTGSVQLKAQ
+1541 YASTGSVQLKA
-1553 KSLTGRTLANKQFSF
+1553 KKVLTGRTLANKQFSF
-1568 QVLDEDGNALRT
+1568 QVLDEAGNVLRT

-1590 FGLIKYDSSD
+1590 FGLIKYDSTD
-1600 DGKTF
+1600 DGKTY

-1627 ATDEQKAA
+1627 ATDAQKIA

-1641 GYTYDSGKHKVTVV
+1641 GYAYDSSTHRVKVA

-1661 GTMKTTAT
+1661 GTMKTTAV
-1669 YEDGDVP
+1669 YDDGDAP
-1676 QIENAYKAT
+1676 KIENAYKAT

-1712 EQGNAVLDKDGKA
+1712 EQGNAIVDKDGKA

-1739 TLAYDQTDV
+1739 ALSYDQTNV

-1759 VPNKG
+1759 IPNKG
-1764 EAGYDDT
+1764 QAGYDDT

-1802 DGEEGKLPVVANT
+1802 DGEEGKLPVIANT
-1815 LKTGD
+1815 LKPGD
-1820 LTISKVATNGNPGQ
+1820 LTISKIATNGNPGQ

-1859 EGVPQTVDITSVD
+1859 EGVPQTVNVTTVD
-1872 VEGAAL
+1872 LDGVAL

-1903 DDGNVNIQGL
+1903 DDGNVYVQGL
-1913 DKFEEGYS
+1913 EQLEAGCS
-1921 YIASITNVP
+1921 YIASMTSVP
-1930 NGYKAPSSPDVAL
+1930 DGYKMPKNPDVAL
-1943 TYDSATST
+1943 TYDSATGT
-1951 WSSTVTVDTPNSQ
+1951 WSSTVTVDSPNSQ
-1964 AYACY
+1964 AYAY
-1969 NEATHTLTL
+1969 YDESTHTLTI
-1978 ARAKDIDSLPTG
+1978 ARAKDINAIPNG
-1990 KQGSI
+1990 KVGNTTYYKEDLEAI
-1995 DYFKHENL
+1995 DGNDG
-2003 ETISPSNVDE
+2003 V
-2013 IPWDKYRS
+2013 PWTSEKNY
-2021 GIQKVVIKNRIAP
+2021 IQTVVFKNRVAP
-2034 KTMSAWFTSCGNLE
+2034 WTTSGWFWQCYNLE
-2048 SIQGMNLLDDSNLK
+2048 SIQGLNLLDDSNLLR
-2062 KMGST
+2062 MGST
-2067 FSGCKKLTELDLSS
+2067 FKECKKLTELDLSS
-2081 FTGAK
+2081 LTGAK
-2086 LINMYRTFYGCANLR
+2086 LVNAYDIFSGCANLK
-2101 TIYASE
+2101 TIYVSDR
-2107 QFNPVRSQQK
+2107 FSVDKVTTPGTPFS
-2117 TDTFTG
+2117 G

-2129 GAGTTYSSSHMDGSY
+2129 GAGTKCSEGGTGIKY

-2165 GASASVAFAS
+2165 GAFASAAFAS
-2175 KFHAAVDTASIVN
+2175 KFHAAVDTASIANMASDMGAESAVN
-2188 AASDMAAESAV
+2188 AASSVSAAN
-2199 DGASFVSTANADE
+2199 GDE
-2212 GISPQVATASG
+2212 DVSPQAATASG

-2248 TLDAMS
+2248 TLDSMS
-2254 YYNRSGAILVPW
+2254 YYNHDGAIIVPW
-2266 DGLDKSGITQIK
+2266 RDVDKSGITQVK
-2278 IEGTVH
+2278 VEGTVH
-2284 AGKYVEAM
+2284 AGQYTEAM
-2292 FRNFSNVESIDLTG
+2292 FQGFSDVVSMDLAG
-2306 FDTSAVESMRLMFLG
+2306 LDTSAVKGMGVMFNQCG
-2321 CEKLKSLD
+2321 KLASLD
-2329 LSGFKTSNVTEMRDM
+2329 LSGFKTSNVTKMNSM
-2344 FSGCASLTSLDL
+2344 FDSCASLTSLDL
-2356 SGFDTSQVGNMENMF
+2356 SGFDTSQVTNMESMF
-2371 NGCSSLKS
+2371 SSCSSLAS
-2379 LNVSS
+2379 LKLSG
-2384 FNTSRVTSMGWMF
+2384 FNTSCVTSMGWMF
-2397 YGCKSL
+2397 FGCKSL

-2413 PALTSMKYAFDG
+2413 PSLTSMKYAFDG

-2430 SLDVRNFD
+2430 SLDVRNFN
-2438 TSNTAVDNMLAGCK
+2438 TSSARVDSMLSGCN
-2452 ALSKITLGNKPFCMG
+2452 ALSKIVLGDAPFCKG
-2467 KNSVVSVL
+2467 SSGVVAVL
-2475 PEPSPVSQFT
+2475 PAPSPSSQFT

-2490 EDDPSLVLDAWTLS
+2490 EDDPSIALDAWTLS
-2504 NSHPSVEAPAGTWVW
+2504 NSHPSAEAPAGTWVW
-2519 QEKPNTYTVTFD
+2519 QEKSTTYTVTFD
-2531 ANGGSGSMAQQSY
+2531 PNGGSGSMAQQSY
-2544 KIDTDYQLPANSF
+2544 KINTDYQLSANSF

-2584 RNLANVGGSVTL
+2584 RNLANVGGNATL

-2608 TDGKMEVTLHG
+2608 TNGQMEVTLHG
-2619 NESLTIPNLPAG
+2619 GESLTIPNLPAG

-2652 SGVIEPLKKAQA
+2652 AGVIEPLKKAQA

-2670 QPGKTQATIVGTKTV
+2670 QPGKAQATIVGSKTV

-2705 GMLLETVSCGA
+2705 GMLLETVPCGA

-2721 FAPITYAA
+2721 FAPITYEA

-2738 EVVPQDKSNIKY
+2738 EVIPKDQGNIKY

-2763 DGAGNLFSS
+2763 DGAGNLSS
-2772 VKYDSSGV
+2772 NVKYDSSGV
-2780 AFDNHDVT
+2780 AFNNHDVT
-2788 PTTGHLKITKTVEG
+2788 PTMGHLKITKTVEG

-2844 TYTVTETDIPAGYA
+2844 TYTVTETDVPAGYT
-2858 LKGSVGDMGTIV
+2858 LEESTGNTGTIV
-2870 AEQTQ
+2870 AEQAQ
-2875 EAVFTNAYA
+2875 EAVFTNVYA
-2884 ATGSA
+2884 AKGSA

-2898 GGVLAAGQFS
+2898 GGTLAAGQFS
-2908 FALRDEAGNIL
+2908 FELRDEAGNVL
-2919 QTVTNDADGAVTFEP
+2919 QTVTNDADGVITFEP

-2940 GTYRYTIA
+2940 GVYRYTIA
-2948 EVVPGQGDTGFD
+2948 EVVPGQGDTGFNASIVYD
-2960 AAIAYDTHV
+2960 AHP
-2969 EDVTVKVADNG
+2969 ENVTVKVTDNG

-3003 GAIQLTKTVTGATD
+3003 GAIQLKKTVTGATD
-3017 VVAGKK
+3017 VVAGNK

-3035 DPLADSF
+3035 NPLTDEF
-3042 SYSSADGAKGKVK
+3042 PYSRTDGAKGKVK

-3068 TVDGI
+3068 TIDGI
-3073 PAGTAYSFVEQVPAG
+3073 PAGTAYSFVEQVPTG
-3088 FTQKT
+3088 FTQKA
-3093 SAATEGVVGADA
+3093 SDATEGVVGADA
-3105 TASAS
+3105 PASAS
-3110 VENAYATSGSWTP
+3110 VENAYATSGTWTP
-3123 DATKVLE
+3123 DVTKVLD
-3130 GSELAS
+3130 GAELAN
-3136 GQFAFLLLDSEGNV
+3136 GQFTFLLLDGEGNA
-3150 VQTAKNDA
+3150 VQTARNDA

-3174 GKTFDYSIVEVDDG
+3174 GKTFEYSIVEVDDG
-3188 QENYT
+3188 QDNYT

-3252 VIVLASSLGLVL
+3252 VIVLASSLGLAL
-3264 RRRRHENGSS
+3264 RRRRRGNGSN

>member
-24 MSVPATALADLAAG
+24 MSVPATAVADLAV
-38 GSAEGAS
+38 GSAEGAAQNA
-45 GASTAQSAALK
+45 ASK
-56 DETATGDEGASDAS
+56 DEAATSDDGASDAS
-70 AQGEVQAREE
+70 AQKEAQAQGEAS
-80 APAAQPADASDGAS
+80 AAQPADASDGAS
-94 KGAASSDSNAK
+94 KDAASSDSNAK
-105 ASADSADAVQ
+105 AAAGSAETAQ
-115 SATSGETLPA
+115 SSTSETLLPA
-125 DLTKLDLVEIDPV
+125 DLTKLDLVEVDPV
-138 SREELT
+138 SRDELT
-144 AMLAAAPA
+144 AMLASAPA
-152 VAPPSLLSE
+152 AAPPSLLADA
-161 QGEPAVDYPEELD
+161 GEAAPDYPEELD
-174 GSKIE
+174 GTKVE
-179 QISVEWITRDTKED
+179 QISVEWITPDTVED
-193 GDDSRLSLA
+193 GNDSRLSLA

-233 VPKSIFE
+233 IPKSIFE

-417 LLGYKDSTSGVLYK
+417 LLGYKDSTPGVLYK

-478 VKYTLTSADDGAVT
+478 VKYTLTSADDGTVT
-492 AATTSAQVVYAPLP
+492 AATASAQVVYAPLP

-565 ADPAGDPEDPATY
+565 VDPAGDPEDPATY

-597 TEDLTAADFEFKSVQ
+597 TEDLAAADFEFKSVQ
-612 VDKPS
+612 VGKPS

-670 WVRYA
+670 WIRYA
-675 SLDWTSGNL
+675 SLDWTNGSL
-684 NASAENGATAS
+684 NASAENGATVS
-695 SSTVVFP
+695 GSTVAFP
-702 SGTVD
+702 AATVD

-731 TDAVKRQVEELYANS
+731 TDAVKRQVEELYANG

-771 KSSVGNNRLD
+771 KSSVGNDRLD
-781 SASLAVSQSKEA
+781 GASLAVSQSKEA

-843 LLPLGVEPLTDTVQL
+843 LLPLGVEPLADTVQL

-880 LIVKAKLTPKTTYES
+880 LIVKAKLTPKTTYGS

-914 KYAWTALIDYGKE
+914 KYAWTALVDYGKE

-953 PKVGNHHASKYAT
+953 PKAGNHHASKYAT

-1105 DDTDNRVD
+1105 DDTNNRSD
-1113 MDLSNSDT
+1113 MDLSNSDI

-1134 AIAIDATKDVQ
+1134 AIAIDTTKDAQ
-1145 GNDFVLEKGESMVA
+1145 GNDFVLEKGESIVA

-1267 TGKSAVLSADNDW
+1267 TGKSAILSADNDW

-1311 GYTLSVDKTVS
+1311 GYALSVDKTVS
-1322 NGVNSFTLTNKHTPE
+1322 NGANSFTLTNKHTPE
-1337 KTSLSVNKKWDDGD
+1337 KISLPVNKKWDDGD
-1351 NAAGA
+1351 DAAGA
-1356 RSDSITLNLYRDG
+1356 RPDNITLNLYREG
-1369 ELYRT
+1369 ELCRT

-1383 AWSYTFTG
+1383 AWSYAFTG
-1391 LDKYKNGAEIGYTV
+1391 LDKYKNGAEIDYSV

-1415 AYGEGGLITNRY
+1415 TYGEGGLITNRY

-1442 TPAAIDKSFTFTLSL
+1442 TPAAIDNSFTFTLSL

-1475 GRSGTIAAGGSIT
+1475 GRNGTIAAGGSLT

-1497 KDLPSESSYE
+1497 KDLPSESMYS
-1507 ITEAAADGYTATSI
+1507 ITEAAAGGYTATSI

-1617 VNAEGVTWED
+1617 VNTEGVTWEN

-1641 GYTYDSGKHKVTVV
+1641 GYTYDSGKHKVTVA

-1661 GTMKTTAT
+1661 GTMKTTTT

-1676 QIENAYKAT
+1676 RIENAYKAT

-1725 ITAKNAADGTVTFP
+1725 VIAQNAADGTVTFP
-1739 TLAYDQTDV
+1739 ALSYDQTDV

-1764 EAGYDDT
+1764 EAGFDDT

-1796 QTSVSP
+1796 QTTISP
-1802 DGEEGKLPVVANT
+1802 DGEEGKLPVIANT
-1815 LKTGD
+1815 LKPGN
-1820 LTISKVATNGNPGQ
+1820 LTISKGIKNGNPGQ

-1859 EGVPQTVDITSVD
+1859 EGIPQTVDITSVD
-1872 VEGAAL
+1872 VEGTAL

-1903 DDGNVNIQGL
+1903 DDGNVYVQGL
-1913 DKFEEGYS
+1913 EQLEAGCS
-1921 YIASITNVP
+1921 YIASMTSVP
-1930 NGYKAPSSPDVAL
+1930 DGYKMPKNPDVAL
-1943 TYDSATST
+1943 TYDSATGT
-1951 WSSTVTVDTPNSQ
+1951 WSSTVTVDSPNSQ
-1964 AYACY
+1964 AYAY
-1969 NEATHTLTL
+1969 YDESTHTLTI
-1978 ARAKDIDSLPTG
+1978 ARAKDINAIPNG
-1990 KQGSI
+1990 KVGNTTYYKEDLEAI
-1995 DYFKHENL
+1995 DGNDGVPWTSEKNYIQTVVFKNRVAPW
-2003 ETISPSNVDE
+2003 TIS
-2013 IPWDKYRS
+2013 
-2021 GIQKVVIKNRIAP
+2021 G
-2034 KTMSAWFTSCGNLE
+2034 WFWRCYNLE
-2048 SIQGMNLLDDSNLK
+2048 SIQGLNLLDDSNLSR
-2062 KMGST
+2062 MGST
-2067 FSGCKKLTELDLSS
+2067 FKECKKLTELDLSS
-2081 FTGAK
+2081 LTGAK
-2086 LINMYRTFYGCANLR
+2086 LVNVYDIFSGCANLK
-2101 TIYASE
+2101 TIYVSDR
-2107 QFNPVRSQQK
+2107 FSVDKVTTPGTPFS
-2117 TDTFTG
+2117 G

-2129 GAGTTYSSSHMDGSY
+2129 GAGTKCSEGGTGIKY

-2155 YFTNIADKPA
+2155 YFTNIADKPS
-2165 GASASVAFAS
+2165 GASASVAFVS
-2175 KFHAAVDTASIVN
+2175 KFHAAVDTASIAN
-2188 AASDMAAESAV
+2188 TASDMAAESAANA
-2199 DGASFVSTANADE
+2199 ASFVSPANADE
-2212 GISPQVATASG
+2212 GISPQAATASG
-2223 TCGTCVW
+2223 TCGSCVW

-2248 TLDAMS
+2248 TLDSMS
-2254 YYNRSGAILVPW
+2254 YYNHGGAIIVPW
-2266 DGLDKSGITQIK
+2266 RDVDKSGITQVK
-2278 IEGTVH
+2278 VEGTVH
-2284 AGKYVEAM
+2284 AGQYTEAM
-2292 FRNFSNVESIDLTG
+2292 FQGFSDVVSMDLAG
-2306 FDTSAVESMRLMFLG
+2306 LDTSAVKGMGVMFNQCG
-2321 CEKLKSLD
+2321 KLASLD
-2329 LSGFKTSNVTEMRDM
+2329 LSGFKTSNVTKMNSM
-2344 FSGCASLTSLDL
+2344 FDSCASLTSLDL
-2356 SGFDTSQVGNMENMF
+2356 SGFDTSQVTNMESMF
-2371 NGCSSLKS
+2371 SSCSSLAS
-2379 LNVSS
+2379 LKLSG
-2384 FNTSRVTSMGWMF
+2384 FNTSCVTSMGWMF
-2397 YGCKSL
+2397 FGCKSL

-2413 PALTSMKYAFDG
+2413 PSLTSMKYAFDG

-2430 SLDVRNFD
+2430 SLDVRNFN
-2438 TSNTAVDNMLAGCK
+2438 TSSARVDSMLSGCN
-2452 ALSKITLGNKPFCMG
+2452 ALSKIVLGDAPFCKG
-2467 KNSVVSVL
+2467 SSGVVAVL
-2475 PEPSPVSQFT
+2475 PAPSPSSQFT

-2490 EDDPSLVLDAWTLS
+2490 EDDPSIALDAWTLS
-2504 NSHPSVEAPAGTWVW
+2504 NSHPSAEAPAGTWVW
-2519 QEKPNTYTVTFD
+2519 QEKSTTYTVTFD
-2531 ANGGSGSMAQQSY
+2531 PNGGSGAMAQQSY
-2544 KIDTDYQLPANSF
+2544 KINTDYQLPANSF
-2557 YLFAKKFVGW
+2557 YLFAKKFAGW

-2608 TDGKMEVTLHG
+2608 TNGQMEVTLHG
-2619 NESLTIPNLPAG
+2619 GESLTIPNLPAG

-2652 SGVIEPLKKAQA
+2652 AGVIEPLKKAQA

-2670 QPGKTQATIVGTKTV
+2670 QPGKAQATIVGSKTV

-2705 GMLLETVSCGA
+2705 GMLLETVPCGA

-2721 FAPITYAA
+2721 FAPITYEA

-2738 EVVPQDKSNIKY
+2738 EIVPQDKGDIEY

-2763 DGAGNLFSS
+2763 DGAGNLSS
-2772 VKYDSSGV
+2772 NVKYDSSGV
-2780 AFDNHDVT
+2780 AFNNHDVT
-2788 PTTGHLKITKTVEG
+2788 PTMGHLKITKTVEG

-2844 TYTVTETDIPAGYA
+2844 TYTVTETDIPAGYT
-2858 LKGSVGDMGTIV
+2858 LEESTGNTGTIV
-2870 AEQTQ
+2870 AEQAQ
-2875 EAVFTNAYA
+2875 EAVFTNVYA
-2884 ATGSA
+2884 AKGSA

-2898 GGVLAAGQFS
+2898 GGTLAAGQFS
-2908 FALRDEAGNIL
+2908 FELRDEAGNVL
-2919 QTVTNDADGAVTFEP
+2919 QTVTNDADGVITFEP

-2940 GTYRYTIA
+2940 GVYRYTIA
-2948 EVVPGQGDTGFD
+2948 EVVPGQGDTGFNASIVYD
-2960 AAIAYDTHV
+2960 AHP
-2969 EDVTVKVADNG
+2969 ENVTVKVTDNG

-3003 GAIQLTKTVTGATD
+3003 GAIQLKKTVTGATD
-3017 VVAGKK
+3017 VVAGNK

-3035 DPLADSF
+3035 NPLTDEF
-3042 SYSSADGAKGKVK
+3042 PYSRTDGAKGKVK

-3068 TVDGI
+3068 TIDGI
-3073 PAGTAYSFVEQVPAG
+3073 PAGTAYSFVEQVPTG
-3088 FTQKT
+3088 FTQKA
-3093 SAATEGVVGADA
+3093 SDATEGVVGADA

-3110 VENAYATSGSWTP
+3110 VENAYATSGTWTP
-3123 DATKVLE
+3123 DVTKVLD
-3130 GSELAS
+3130 GAELAN
-3136 GQFAFLLLDSEGNV
+3136 GQFTFLLLDGEGNA
-3150 VQTAKNDA
+3150 VQTARNDA

-3174 GKTFDYSIVEVDDG
+3174 GKTFEYSIVEVDDG
-3188 QENYT
+3188 QDNYT

-3252 VIVLASSLGLVL
+3252 VIVLASSLGLAL
-3264 RRRRHENGSS
+3264 RRRRRGNGSN

>member
-1 MKRGNNKLLNKVLAV
+1 MKRDNRKLLNKVLAV
-16 AITACLVF
+16 AVTACLVF

-45 GASTAQSAALK
+45 DASTAQSAALK
-56 DETATGDEGASDAS
+56 DKAATSDQSASDSS
-70 AQGEVQAREE
+70 ARGESQVQGE
-80 APAAQPADASDGAS
+80 APAAQPADASDAAS
-94 KGAASSDSNAK
+94 KDAASSDSSTK
-105 ASADSADAVQ
+105 AAADSADPAQ
-115 SATSGETLPA
+115 SATSEAALPS
-125 DLTKLDLVEIDPV
+125 DLTTFDLVEIEPV

-144 AMLAAAPA
+144 AMLTASPAA
-152 VAPPSLLSE
+152 APPSLLA
-161 QGEPAVDYPEELD
+161 GEGTTAPDYPEELD
-174 GSKIE
+174 GTKIE
-179 QISVEWITRDTKED
+179 QISVEWITRDTVED
-193 GDDSRLSLA
+193 GDSSRLSLI
-202 PSNDDPF
+202 PSNDEPF
-209 DVRMRLNLALSGEHD
+209 NVRMRLNLALSGEHD
-224 YEAGDIQVT
+224 YEAGDIQVS

-240 TRDGKMTGKLSLSVP
+240 TRDGKATGKLLLSVP
-255 EAPDSRATFN
+255 EAPDARATFN

-287 LFEFSLE
+287 MFEFTMKD
-294 NIVPHTIVDGV
+294 IVPHTIVDGMP
-305 KGDNEPGYDNVY
+305 GDNEPGYDKAY
-317 TSAPFEGTVQ
+317 ATAPFEGTVQ
-327 VTTHL
+327 VTTYL
-332 GNTIAKSSNKI
+332 GNTVAKSSNQI
-343 DCAIDTS
+343 DCVVDTS
-350 EKVTSANKSSSSL
+350 EKVVNATKRAVSL

-379 DQDYIYVDWYTSAT
+379 ADDYIYVDWAT
-393 VSGNQP
+393 ASHIVGNQA
-399 FDLKIEEDAHTNV
+399 FDMKVEENASTNV
-412 SQGTV
+412 SKGTL
-417 LLGYKDSTSGVLYK
+417 LLGYKDSKSGNLYR
-431 GNGSVSLEQTLL
+431 GDGTLSMEQTLQ
-443 TGEYR
+443 TGGYVSS
-448 GSGSSL
+448 GSGAF
-454 GGHVYVAYPK
+454 GGHAYVAYPK
-464 SNFQINNTYKLDNT
+464 SNFEVNKNYKIDNT
-478 VKYTLTSADDGAVT
+478 VTYTLTSADDGTVT
-492 AATTSAQVVYAPLP
+492 KATAKGQVVYAPVAFEAPEGL
-506 FQKPKGRYNVS
+506 YNVS
-517 KSGSGK
+517 KEG
-523 ATKYTDGSRE
+523 DGSVRTLVDGDVE

-540 NQLRD
+540 NQLRN
-545 GQDVDLSYSIE
+545 GENVDLSYRIT
-556 SKSFTMPDT
+556 SKAFTMPST
-565 ADPAGDPEDPATY
+565 ADPAGDPDDPDTY
-578 NQKAVNLKLV
+578 HKRAVDLRLV
-588 DDETHFNFA
+588 DDETHFNFNDEA
-597 TEDLTAADFEFKSVQ
+597 LTADDFEFKSVR

-617 MLVYKKFSQTGSG
+617 MLLYKKFSQTGPG
-630 YTGESLY
+630 YTGSSLTSQTIQG
-637 PGTIPAGAY
+637 GTYG
-646 AYTFDNDAANIP
+646 YTDDADPSSIP
-658 VLYVYGKTESGD
+658 VLYVYGKAEGGD
-670 WVRYA
+670 WVRCA
-675 SLDWTSGNL
+675 TLDWSSGSL
-684 NASAENGATAS
+684 KASAENGATVS
-695 SSTVVFP
+695 GSTVGFP
-702 SGTVD
+702 AGTVD
-707 YKIELSTK
+707 YKIELSTM
-715 RDGIFLSA
+715 RDGIFLWA
-723 NPTMTLKA
+723 YPTMTLKA
-731 TDAVKRQVEELYANS
+731 TDAVKSQVEALYANT
-746 DQPTTKVSNKATLIS
+746 DQPTTKTSNTVKLEA
-761 TGEDGAAYSQ
+761 TGEDGGTFASLPSTGRD
-771 KSSVGNNRLD
+771 KLD
-781 SASLAVSQSKEA
+781 GASLAVTQDKKA
-793 NYESDPGE
+793 RYESDPGE
-801 ACVNIHYKTTVYEQ
+801 ACVNIHYTTTVYEQ
-815 SNLTDEDSYR
+815 SNLTDPESYE
-825 QAVQAGAIQ
+825 QAVAEGLIQA
-834 KETEGTFYD
+834 ETEGTFYD
-843 LLPLGVEPLTDTVQL
+843 LLPMGVQVLTDSVSL
-858 RADDTITSI
+858 RSDDTITSV
-867 QTIEDYK
+867 QAIEDYK

-880 LIVKAKLTPKTTYES
+880 LIVKAKLTPRPSFEGR
-895 NGVAGLSGYCD
+895 GVGNLTGYCD
-906 AITMSFDA
+906 KITLSFDA
-914 KYAWTALIDYGKE
+914 KYAWTSLIDYGINV
-927 LNNVIS
+927 NNVVS
-933 FESGNDQLGTI
+933 FESGNDQLGTV
-944 KNYSGEPDD
+944 KNYSGEPDN
-953 PKVGNHHASKYAT
+953 PLAGNHYNSKFAT

-985 TYANCKTDLLVN
+985 TYANCN
-997 TSAVTGL
+997 TALIVDTAAVTGL

-1013 GYYDNGQE
+1013 GYFDTGLRE
-1021 EAYPRNVYEGGRYTY
+1021 DYPRNVYEGGRYTY

-1042 TQTTSARGIVIYDN
+1042 TEESSSRNIVIYDN
-1056 LDNYVPAADKSDY
+1056 LENYVPTSEKSDHQ
-1069 RDMQW
+1069 DTQW
-1074 RGAFSKVDLSQ
+1074 RGTFSGVDVSQ
-1085 LRAKG
+1085 LKAKG

-1105 DDTDNRVD
+1105 DDTDNRAD
-1113 MDLSNSDT
+1113 MDLSNSDI
-1121 WSTVCPDDKSTIT
+1121 WSTVCPDDKSAIT
-1134 AIAIDATKDVQ
+1134 AIAIDATKDAE
-1145 GNDFVLEKGESMVA
+1145 GNEFHLEKGDSIVS
-1159 YVHMVAPRVQNLA
+1159 YVHMVAPRVSDLA
-1172 NPGEES
+1172 ARGEEG

-1183 VLSDG
+1183 ALSAG
-1188 QTEQG
+1188 QTEKG

-1204 SMIATTISGAG
+1204 SMIATMISAAG
-1215 VESLDQLVRN
+1215 IESLDQLVRN
-1225 DYVKVGLI
+1225 DYVKVGLV
-1233 PFSIETTKKWSDNDN
+1233 PFNIETTKTWSDSNN
-1248 QDGKRPDSVTVHLY
+1248 QDGKRPSSVTVHLY

-1267 TGKSAVLSADNDW
+1267 TGKSQVLSADNNW
-1280 KFDWTATFDDISPV
+1280 TCNWTAAYDDISPV
-1294 DSQGA
+1294 DSKGV
-1299 PVVYTFVEDEVP
+1299 PIGYTFVEDEVP
-1311 GYTLSVDKTVS
+1311 GYALSVSKEEVDGVS
-1322 NGVNSFTLTNKHTPE
+1322 KYTLTNKHTPE
-1337 KTSLSVNKKWDDGD
+1337 KTSLSVTKKWDDGD

-1356 RSDSITLNLYRDG
+1356 RPGSITLNLYRDG

-1374 QVVKPDASG
+1374 QKVTPDASG
-1383 AWSYTFTG
+1383 EWSYAFTG
-1391 LDKYKNGAEIGYTV
+1391 LDKYKDGVEINYNV

-1415 AYGEGGLITNRY
+1415 TYGEGGLITNRY
-1427 YPYGDLTLSKNVENA
+1427 YPYGDLTLSKNIENA
-1442 TPAAIDKSFTFTLSL
+1442 TSASVDKSFAFTLSL
-1457 TNASGE
+1457 TNANGE
-1463 TDTGS
+1463 VDTGS

-1475 GRSGTIAAGGSIT
+1475 GRSGTIAAGGSLT

-1497 KDLPSESSYE
+1497 KDLPSESSYS

-1529 AGQTAQAAFTNT
+1529 AGQTAQASFTNT
-1541 YASTGSVQLKAQ
+1541 YESAGSVQLKAQ
-1553 KSLTGRTLANKQFSF
+1553 KVLTGRTLANKQFSF
-1568 QVLDEDGNALRT
+1568 QVLDEDGNALRS
-1580 AACKADGSVT
+1580 ASCKADGSVT

-1600 DGKTF
+1600 DGKTY
-1605 TYYIQEKVPADA
+1605 TYNIQEKVPADA

-1641 GYTYDSGKHKVTVV
+1641 GYTYDSSKHKATVA

-1661 GTMKTTAT
+1661 GTMKATTT

-1676 QIENAYKAT
+1676 QIKNAYKAT
-1685 GNVTLNLW
+1685 GDVTLNLW

-1739 TLAYDQTDV
+1739 TLAYDQTNV

-1764 EAGYDDT
+1764 EAGFDDT

-1796 QTSVSP
+1796 QASVSP
-1802 DGEEGKLPVVANT
+1802 DGEEGKLPVIANT
-1815 LKTGD
+1815 LKPGD

-1852 DYDFKRE
+1852 DYTFKRE
-1859 EGVPQTVDITSVD
+1859 EGVPQTVDFTTVD
-1872 VEGAAL
+1872 IDGAAL

-1921 YIASITNVP
+1921 YIASVTSVP
-1930 NGYKAPSSPDVAL
+1930 DGYAAPSNPDVAL
-1943 TYDSATST
+1943 TYDSATGT
-1951 WSSTVTVDTPNSQ
+1951 WSSTVTIDSPNSQ
-1964 AYACY
+1964 AYAY
-1969 NEATHTLTL
+1969 YDEATQTLTL
-1978 ARAKDIDSLPTG
+1978 TRAKDINSLPTG

-1995 DYFKHENL
+1995 DYFNHEDL
-2003 ETISPSNVDE
+2003 EKLSPSYTKEV
-2013 IPWDKYRS
+2013 PWHKYRAA
-2021 GIQKVVIKNRIAP
+2021 IQTVVIKNRIAP
-2034 KTMSAWFTSCGNLE
+2034 LKMSAWFANCSNLE
-2048 SIQGMNLLDDSNLK
+2048 SIQGMNLLDDSNLE

-2067 FSGCKKLTELDLSS
+2067 FNNCKKLTELDLSS

-2086 LINMYRTFYGCANLR
+2086 LDNMYFTFNGCSNLK
-2101 TIYASE
+2101 TIYSSE
-2107 QFNPVRSQQK
+2107 KFSTAKVTRS
-2117 TDTFTG
+2117 DNCFAG

-2129 GAGTTYSSSHMDGSY
+2129 GAGTTYSSSNVGVRY
-2144 AHIDGGPSNPG
+2144 AHIDAGSSNPG
-2155 YFTNIADKPA
+2155 YFTDIADKPA
-2165 GASASVAFAS
+2165 GAFASVAFAS
-2175 KFHAAVDTASIVN
+2175 RFHAAVDTASIAN
-2188 AASDMAAESAV
+2188 AASDMGAESAV
-2199 DGASFVSTANADE
+2199 SPANADE
-2212 GISPQVATASG
+2212 GISPQAATASG

-2254 YYNRSGAILVPW
+2254 YYNRSGAVVVPW

-2278 IEGTVH
+2278 IEGTVR

-2292 FRNFSNVESIDLTG
+2292 FRYFSNVESIDLTG

-2329 LSGFKTSNVTEMRDM
+2329 LSGFKTSNVTEMRNLFD
-2344 FSGCASLTSLDL
+2344 GCSSLTSLDL
-2356 SGFDTSQVGNMENMF
+2356 SGFDTSQVNNMENMF

-2384 FNTSRVTSMGWMF
+2384 FDTSRVTSMGWMF

-2403 ESLDLSSFST
+2403 ESLDLLSFST
-2413 PALTSMKYAFDG
+2413 PSLTSMKHAFNG

-2430 SLDVRNFD
+2430 SLDIRSFD
-2438 TSNTAVDNMLAGCK
+2438 TSNVAIGGMLLNCSS
-2452 ALSKITLGNKPFCMG
+2452 LSKIVLGDAPFCKG
-2467 KNSVVSVL
+2467 SDGVAVL

-2485 GKWVC
+2485 GKWIC

-2504 NSHPSVEAPAGTWVW
+2504 NSHPSAEAPAGTWVW

-2531 ANGGSGSMAQQSY
+2531 TNGGSGSMAQQSY

-2619 NESLTIPNLPAG
+2619 GESLTIQNLPAG

-2652 SGVIEPLKKAQA
+2652 SGVIEPLKNVQA

-2738 EVVPQDKSNIKY
+2738 EVVPQDKGNIEY
-2750 DTHEETVT
+2750 DAHEETVA

-2763 DGAGNLFSS
+2763 DGAGNLSSS

-2780 AFDNHDVT
+2780 AFDNHDAT

-2844 TYTVTETDIPAGYA
+2844 TYTVTETDIPAGYT

-2908 FALRDEAGNIL
+2908 FALRDEAGNVL

-2948 EVVPGQGDTGFD
+2948 EVVPGQGDAGFD
-2960 AAIAYDTHV
+2960 ASIAYDVHS
-2969 EDVTVKVADNG
+2969 EDVTVKVTDNG

-2989 YDKDGAAFENSVKP
+2989 YDKDGAAFENGVKP

-3035 DPLADSF
+3035 NPLADSF
-3042 SYSSADGAKGKVK
+3042 SYSSTDGAMGKVK

-3068 TVDGI
+3068 KVEGI

-3088 FTQKT
+3088 FEQKT
-3093 SAATEGVVGADA
+3093 SDATEGVVGADA

-3110 VENAYATSGSWTP
+3110 VENTYATSGSWTP
-3123 DATKVLE
+3123 DATKVLK

-3136 GQFAFLLLDSEGNV
+3136 GQFTFLLLDNEGNV

-3238 TGRVSYPLLAGLGF
+3238 AGRVSYPLLVGLGS

-3264 RRRRHENGSS
+3264 RRRRRENGSG

>member
-16 AITACLVF
+16 AVAACLVF
-24 MSVPATALADLAAG
+24 ASVPATAVADLAV
-38 GSAEGAS
+38 GSAEGAAQNT
-45 GASTAQSAALK
+45 ASK
-56 DETATGDEGASDAS
+56 DEAATGDEGASDDSVQKEAQ
-70 AQGEVQAREE
+70 AQGEASV
-80 APAAQPADASDGAS
+80 AQSADASNGVS
-94 KGAASSDSNAK
+94 KGAASPDV
-105 ASADSADAVQ
+105 ASDAV
-115 SATSGETLPA
+115 SGVADGGESVTSEAPLPA
-125 DLTKLDLVEIDPV
+125 DLTKLDLVEVDPI
-138 SREELT
+138 SRDELT
-144 AMLAAAPA
+144 GMLAAAPA
-152 VAPPSLLSE
+152 AAPPSLLADA
-161 QGEPAVDYPEELD
+161 GETAPDYPSELD

-179 QISVEWITRDTKED
+179 QISVEWITSDTVED
-193 GDDSRLSLA
+193 GDSSRLTIV
-202 PSNDDPF
+202 PGNDDPF
-209 DVRMRLNLALSGEHD
+209 DVRMRLNLALSGEYD

-240 TRDGKMTGKLSLSVP
+240 TRDGKPTGKLTLSVP

-287 LFEFSLE
+287 MFEFTLRG
-294 NIVPHTIVDGV
+294 ITPHTIVDGV
-305 KGDNEPGYDNVY
+305 VGDNQPGYDKAY
-317 TSAPFEGTVQ
+317 ASAPFEGTVQ
-327 VTTHL
+327 VTTDL
-332 GNTIAKSSNKI
+332 GNTIAKSSNQI
-343 DCAIDTS
+343 DCIVDTS
-350 EKVTSANKSSSSL
+350 EKVTSASKRAVSL
-363 SEEWPDSWPA
+363 SEEWPDSLPA

-379 DQDYIYVDWYTSAT
+379 ADDYIYVDWFTSST
-393 VSGNQP
+393 ISGNQA
-399 FDLKIEEDAHTNV
+399 FDMKMEENAQTNV
-412 SQGTV
+412 SQGTL
-417 LLGYKDSTSGVLYK
+417 LLGYADTKSGNLYK
-431 GNGSVSLEQTLL
+431 GDGSLNLEQTLQ
-443 TGEYR
+443 TNDYASA
-448 GSGSSL
+448 GSAF
-454 GGHVYVAYPK
+454 GGHAYVAYPK
-464 SNFQINNTYKLDNT
+464 SNFEVNNTYTIDNSVT
-478 VKYTLTSADDGAVT
+478 YTLTSADDGAVT
-492 AATTSAQVVYAPLP
+492 KATATAKVEYSPVS
-506 FQKPKGRYNVS
+506 FQTPKGLYHVS
-517 KSGSGK
+517 KRGDGP
-523 ATKYTDGSRE
+523 ATKFIDSDYE
-533 GVYGYAL
+533 GIYGYAL
-540 NQLRD
+540 NQLRNGD
-545 GQDVDLSYSIE
+545 NVDLSYKISA
-556 SKSFTMPDT
+556 KAFTMPGT
-565 ADPAGDPEDPATY
+565 ADPAGDPGDPDTY
-578 NQKAVNLKLV
+578 HKRSVDLRLV

-597 TEDLTAADFEFKSVQ
+597 AEDLTARDFEFKSVN

-617 MLVYKKFSQTGSG
+617 MLVYKKFSQTGYG
-630 YTGESLY
+630 YVGDSIY
-637 PGTIPAGAY
+637 SASIPGGTYGY
-646 AYTFDNDAANIP
+646 ADDADPANIP
-658 VLYVYGKTESGD
+658 VLYVYGKTEGGD
-670 WVRYA
+670 WARSA
-675 SLDWTSGNL
+675 TLDWTSGSL
-684 NASAENGATAS
+684 KASAENGAAVS
-695 SSTVVFP
+695 GSTVVFP
-702 SGTVD
+702 AGTVD
-707 YKIELSTK
+707 YKIELSTM
-715 RDGIFLSA
+715 RDGIFLLAS
-723 NPTMTLKA
+723 PTMTLKA
-731 TDAVKRQVEELYANS
+731 TDAVKGQVEELYKNS
-746 DQPTTKVSNKATLIS
+746 DQPTTKASNKVTLEAA
-761 TGEDGAAYSQ
+761 GEDGAEFANT
-771 KSSVGNNRLD
+771 SSVGRDKLD
-781 SASLAVSQSKEA
+781 GASLAVVQGKRA
-793 NYESDPGE
+793 TYESNPGE
-801 ACVNIHYKTTVYEQ
+801 ACVDIHYTTTVSEQ
-815 SNLTDEDSYR
+815 SNLTDLDSYN
-825 QAVQAGAIQ
+825 QAVAAGAIQ
-834 KETEGTFYD
+834 AETEGTFYD
-843 LLPLGVEPLTDTVQL
+843 LLPMGVQVLTDTVKL
-858 RADDTITSI
+858 RDDDTITGV

-880 LIVKAKLTPKTTYES
+880 LVVKAKLTPKPVLER
-895 NGVAGLSGYCD
+895 GQVAGLSGYCD
-906 AITMSFDA
+906 KITLSFDA
-914 KYAWTALIDYGKE
+914 KYAWTSLVDYGNAV
-927 LNNVIS
+927 NNVVS
-933 FESGNDQLGTI
+933 FESGNDQLGTV
-944 KNYSGEPDD
+944 KDYTGEPDN
-953 PKVGNHHASKYAT
+953 PLAGKHYNSKYAVS
-966 TGVEDLMTDLDP
+966 GVEDLMTDLDP

-985 TYANCKTDLLVN
+985 TYANCDTRLLVD
-997 TSAVTGL
+997 TSAFTGL
-1004 LKRVSVNND
+1004 QKRVSVNND
-1013 GYYDNGQE
+1013 GYFDTGLE
-1021 EAYPRNVYEGGRYTY
+1021 EDYPRNVYEGGRYTY

-1042 TQTTSARGIVIYDN
+1042 TQETSARDIVIYDS
-1056 LDNYVPAADKSDY
+1056 LENYVPTSDKSDY
-1069 RDMQW
+1069 QDTQW
-1074 RGAFSKVDLSQ
+1074 RGTFSDVDVSQ
-1085 LRAKG
+1085 LRQKG
-1090 IDPVVYYSTKSGLVL
+1090 INPVVYYSTKSGLVL
-1105 DDTDNRVD
+1105 DDTNNRKD
-1113 MDLSNSDT
+1113 MDLSNGDI
-1121 WSTVCPDDKSTIT
+1121 WSTVCPDDKSAIT
-1134 AIAIDATKDVQ
+1134 AIAIDATKDAQ
-1145 GNDFVLEKGESMVA
+1145 GDDFCLSEGDSIIS
-1159 YVHMVAPRVQNLA
+1159 YVHMVAPHVRDLA
-1172 NPGEES
+1172 DSGEES
-1178 QWYDT
+1178 QWYDAT
-1183 VLSDG
+1183 LADG
-1188 QTEQG
+1188 QSEKG
-1193 LTGGAHAYNNV
+1193 MTGGAHAYNNT
-1204 SMIATTISGAG
+1204 SMVATLITEAG
-1215 VESLDQLVRN
+1215 VESFNQLVRY
-1225 DYVKVGLI
+1225 DYVKVGLA
-1233 PFSIETTKKWSDNDN
+1233 PYGIETTKKWSDNDD

-1267 TGKSAVLSADNDW
+1267 TGKSQVLSADNN
-1280 KFDWTATFDDISPV
+1280 WTCNWTTTYDDIPPV
-1294 DSQGA
+1294 DEHGV
-1299 PVVYTFVEDEVP
+1299 PIIYTFVEDEVP
-1311 GYTLSVDKTVS
+1311 GYTLSASKS
-1322 NGVNSFTLTNKHTPE
+1322 IENGVSKYTLTNKHTPE
-1337 KTSLSVNKKWDDGD
+1337 KTSLPVNKKWDDGD

-1356 RSDSITLNLYRDG
+1356 RPDNITLKLYRDG

-1374 QVVKPDASG
+1374 QTVKPDASG
-1383 AWSYTFTG
+1383 AWSYTFAG
-1391 LDKYKNGAEIGYTV
+1391 LDKYKNGVEIDYTV

-1415 AYGEGGLITNRY
+1415 TYGEGGLITNKY
-1427 YPYGDLTLSKNVENA
+1427 YPYGDLTLSKSVENV
-1442 TPAAIDKSFTFTLSL
+1442 TAASADKSFTFTLSL
-1457 TNASGE
+1457 TNANGE

-1475 GRSGTIAAGGSIT
+1475 GRSGTIAAGGSLT
-1488 LKGGQTATI
+1488 LKGGQTAAI

-1507 ITEAAADGYTATSI
+1507 VTEAAADGYTATSI

-1529 AGQTAQAAFTNT
+1529 AGQTAQASFTNT
-1541 YASTGSVQLKAQ
+1541 YGSTGSVQLKAQ
-1553 KSLTGRTLANKQFSF
+1553 KALTGRTLANKQFSF

-1580 AACKADGSVT
+1580 ASCRADGSVT

-1605 TYYIQEKVPADA
+1605 TYYIQERIPADA
-1617 VNAEGVTWED
+1617 VNGDGVTWED

-1641 GYTYDSGKHKVTVV
+1641 GYTYDSSKHKATVA

-1661 GTMKTTAT
+1661 GTMKATTT

-1676 QIENAYKAT
+1676 QIKNAYKAT
-1685 GNVTLNLW
+1685 GDVTLNLW

-1699 DLKDGEFTFGLFD
+1699 NLKDGEFTFGLFD

-1739 TLAYDQTDV
+1739 TLTYDQTNV

-1796 QTSVSP
+1796 QTSVAP
-1802 DGEEGKLPVVANT
+1802 DGEEGKLPVIANT
-1815 LKTGD
+1815 LKPGD

-1852 DYDFKRE
+1852 DYTFKRE
-1859 EGVPQTVDITSVD
+1859 EGVPQTVDFTTVD
-1872 VEGAAL
+1872 IDGAAL

-1891 GSRTVIGNYVSD
+1891 GSRTVIGNYASD

-1913 DKFEEGYS
+1913 ERLEAGCS
-1921 YIASITNVP
+1921 YIASITSVP
-1930 NGYKAPSSPDVAL
+1930 DGYKMPNNPDVAL
-1943 TYDSATST
+1943 TQDSTTGTWSAEVEVDSA
-1951 WSSTVTVDTPNSQ
+1951 NSQ
-1964 AYACY
+1964 AYAY
-1969 NEATHTLTL
+1969 YDSSTQTLTL
-1978 ARAKDIDSLPTG
+1978 ARTKDIGSIPDEKVGTITYY
-1990 KQGSI
+1990 KQNLDTWSTGSI
-1995 DYFKHENL
+1995 DG
-2003 ETISPSNVDE
+2003 
-2013 IPWDKYRS
+2013 IPWNNERS
-2021 GIQKVVIKNRIAP
+2021 GIRTVVFKNRICP
-2034 KTMSAWFTSCGNLE
+2034 VSMSAWFTNCSNLE
-2048 SIQGMNLLDDSNLK
+2048 WIQGMNLLDDSSLN
-2062 KMGST
+2062 KMGSA
-2067 FSGCKKLTELDLSS
+2067 FSGCSKLTELDLSS
-2081 FTGAK
+2081 LTGVK
-2086 LINMYRTFYGCANLR
+2086 LSNMYAAFQNCSNLKA
-2101 TIYASE
+2101 IYVSDKFSTAKVTKSDKC
-2107 QFNPVRSQQK
+2107 FA
-2117 TDTFTG
+2117 G

-2129 GAGTTYSSSHMDGSY
+2129 GAGTTYSQNNTGKEY

-2175 KFHAAVDTASIVN
+2175 RFHAAVDTASIAN
-2188 AASDMAAESAV
+2188 AASDMGAESAV
-2199 DGASFVSTANADE
+2199 SPANADE
-2212 GISPQVATASG
+2212 GISPQAATASG

-2254 YYNRSGAILVPW
+2254 YYNRSGAIIVPW
-2266 DGLDKSGITQIK
+2266 DNLDKSGITQIK

-2292 FRNFSNVESIDLTG
+2292 FRGFDNVESIDLTG
-2306 FDTSAVESMRLMFLG
+2306 FDASAVESMRLMFRG

-2329 LSGFKTSNVTEMRDM
+2329 VSGFKTSNVTEMRDM
-2344 FSGCASLTSLDL
+2344 FYGCASLTSLDF

-2371 NGCSSLKS
+2371 SGCSSLKS

-2384 FNTSRVTSMGWMF
+2384 FDTSRVTSMGWMF

-2413 PALTSMKYAFDG
+2413 PLLTSMRYAFYG

-2430 SLDVRNFD
+2430 SLDVRSFD
-2438 TSNTAVDNMLAGCK
+2438 TSNAAVDNMLAGCK
-2452 ALSKITLGNKPFCMG
+2452 ALSKITLGDKPFCMG

-2475 PEPSPVSQFT
+2475 PDPSPVSQFT

-2504 NSHPSVEAPAGTWVW
+2504 NSHPSAEAPAGTWVW

-2544 KIDTDYQLPANSF
+2544 KINTDYQLPANSF

-2619 NESLTIPNLPAG
+2619 GESLTIQNLPAG

-2652 SGVIEPLKKAQA
+2652 SGVIEPLKNAQA

-2670 QPGKTQATIVGTKTV
+2670 QPGKTQATIVGAKTV

-2738 EVVPQDKSNIKY
+2738 EVVPQDKDNIKY

-2763 DGAGNLFSS
+2763 DGAGNLSS
-2772 VKYDSSGV
+2772 IVKYDSSGV

-2802 SADTSK
+2802 SADASK

-2829 RAGKTVDLGE
+2829 RAGQTVDLGE

-2844 TYTVTETDIPAGYA
+2844 TYTVTETDIPAGYT
-2858 LKGSVGDMGTIV
+2858 LKGSVGDMGTVV

-2908 FALRDEAGNIL
+2908 FALRDEAGNVL
-2919 QTVTNDADGAVTFEP
+2919 QTVTNDADGALIFEP

-2960 AAIAYDTHV
+2960 AAIAYDAHV
-2969 EDVTVKVADNG
+2969 EDVTVKVTDNG

-2989 YDKDGAAFENSVKP
+2989 YDKDGASFENSVKP

-3035 DPLADSF
+3035 NPLADSF
-3042 SYSSADGAKGKVK
+3042 SYSSTDGAKGKVK

-3068 TVDGI
+3068 KVEGV

-3093 SAATEGVVGADA
+3093 SDATEGVVGADA

-3136 GQFAFLLLDSEGNV
+3136 GQFTFLLLDSEGNV

-3193 YDDHAAKVSVTVKDN
+3193 YDDHAAKVGVTVKDN
-3208 GDGTMTVTPVYGTGD
+3208 GDGTMTVTPAYGTGD

-3252 VIVLASSLGLVL
+3252 VVVLASSLGLVL
-3264 RRRRHENGSS
+3264 RRRRRENGSS

>member
-24 MSVPATALADLAAG
+24 MSVPATAVADLAV
-38 GSAEGAS
+38 GSAEGAAQNA
-45 GASTAQSAALK
+45 ASK
-56 DETATGDEGASDAS
+56 DEAATSDDGASDAS
-70 AQGEVQAREE
+70 AQKEAQAQGEAS
-80 APAAQPADASDGAS
+80 AAQPADASDGAS
-94 KGAASSDSNAK
+94 KDAASSDSNAK
-105 ASADSADAVQ
+105 AAAGSAETAQ
-115 SATSGETLPA
+115 SSTSETLLPA
-125 DLTKLDLVEIDPV
+125 DLTKLDLVEVDPV
-138 SREELT
+138 SRDELT
-144 AMLAAAPA
+144 AMLASAPA
-152 VAPPSLLSE
+152 AAPPSLLADA
-161 QGEPAVDYPEELD
+161 GEVAPDYPEELD
-174 GSKIE
+174 GTKVE
-179 QISVEWITRDTKED
+179 QISVEWITPDTVED
-193 GDDSRLSLA
+193 GNDSRLSLA

-233 VPKSIFE
+233 IPKSIFE

-327 VTTHL
+327 VTTYL

-478 VKYTLTSADDGAVT
+478 VKYTLTSADDGTVT
-492 AATTSAQVVYAPLP
+492 AATASAQVVYAPLP

-565 ADPAGDPEDPATY
+565 VDPAGDPEDPATY

-597 TEDLTAADFEFKSVQ
+597 TEDLAAADFEFKSVQ
-612 VDKPS
+612 VGKPS

-670 WVRYA
+670 WIRYA
-675 SLDWTSGNL
+675 SLDWTNGSL
-684 NASAENGATAS
+684 NASAENGATVS
-695 SSTVVFP
+695 GSTVAFP
-702 SGTVD
+702 AATVD

-731 TDAVKRQVEELYANS
+731 TDAVKRQVEELYANG

-771 KSSVGNNRLD
+771 KSSVGNDRLD
-781 SASLAVSQSKEA
+781 GASLAVSQSKEA

-843 LLPLGVEPLTDTVQL
+843 LLPLGVEPLADTVQL

-880 LIVKAKLTPKTTYES
+880 LIVKAKLTPKTTYGS

-914 KYAWTALIDYGKE
+914 KYAWTALVDYGKE

-953 PKVGNHHASKYAT
+953 PKAGNHHASKYAT

-1105 DDTDNRVD
+1105 DDTNNRSD
-1113 MDLSNSDT
+1113 MDLSNSDI

-1134 AIAIDATKDVQ
+1134 AIAIDTTKDAQ
-1145 GNDFVLEKGESMVA
+1145 GNDFVLEKGESIVA

-1267 TGKSAVLSADNDW
+1267 TGKSAILSADNDW

-1311 GYTLSVDKTVS
+1311 GYALSVDKTVS
-1322 NGVNSFTLTNKHTPE
+1322 NGANSFTLTNKHTPE
-1337 KTSLSVNKKWDDGD
+1337 KISLPVNKKWDDGD
-1351 NAAGA
+1351 DAAGA
-1356 RSDSITLNLYRDG
+1356 RPDNITLNLYREG
-1369 ELYRT
+1369 ELCRT

-1383 AWSYTFTG
+1383 AWSYAFTG
-1391 LDKYKNGAEIGYTV
+1391 LDKYKNGAEIDYSV

-1415 AYGEGGLITNRY
+1415 TYGEGGLITNRY

-1475 GRSGTIAAGGSIT
+1475 GRNGTIAAGGSLT

-1497 KDLPSESSYE
+1497 KDLPSESMYS
-1507 ITEAAADGYTATSI
+1507 ITEAAAGGYTATSI

-1617 VNAEGVTWED
+1617 VNTEGVTWEN

-1641 GYTYDSGKHKVTVV
+1641 GYTYDSGKHKVTVA

-1661 GTMKTTAT
+1661 GTMKTTTT

-1676 QIENAYKAT
+1676 RIENAYKAT

-1725 ITAKNAADGTVTFP
+1725 VIAQNAADGTVTFP
-1739 TLAYDQTDV
+1739 ALSYDQTDV

-1764 EAGYDDT
+1764 EAGFDDT

-1796 QTSVSP
+1796 QTTISP
-1802 DGEEGKLPVVANT
+1802 DGEEGKLPVIANT
-1815 LKTGD
+1815 LKPGN
-1820 LTISKVATNGNPGQ
+1820 LTISKGIKNGNPGQ

-1859 EGVPQTVDITSVD
+1859 EGIPQTVDITSVD
-1872 VEGAAL
+1872 VEGTAL

-1903 DDGNVNIQGL
+1903 DDGNVYVQGL
-1913 DKFEEGYS
+1913 EQLEAGCS
-1921 YIASITNVP
+1921 YIASMTSVP
-1930 NGYKAPSSPDVAL
+1930 DGYKMPKNPDVAL
-1943 TYDSATST
+1943 TYDSATGT
-1951 WSSTVTVDTPNSQ
+1951 WSSTVTVDSPNSQ
-1964 AYACY
+1964 AYAY
-1969 NEATHTLTL
+1969 YDESTHTLTI
-1978 ARAKDIDSLPTG
+1978 ARAKDINAIPNG
-1990 KQGSI
+1990 KVGNTTYYKEDLEVI
-1995 DYFKHENL
+1995 DGNDG
-2003 ETISPSNVDE
+2003 V
-2013 IPWDKYRS
+2013 PWTSEKNY
-2021 GIQKVVIKNRIAP
+2021 IQTVVFKNRVAP
-2034 KTMSAWFTSCGNLE
+2034 WTASGWFWQCYNLE
-2048 SIQGMNLLDDSNLK
+2048 SIQGLNLLDDSNLS

-2067 FSGCKKLTELDLSS
+2067 FKECKKLTELDLSS
-2081 FTGAK
+2081 LTGAK
-2086 LINMYRTFYGCANLR
+2086 LVNAYDIFSGCANLK
-2101 TIYASE
+2101 TIYVSDR
-2107 QFNPVRSQQK
+2107 FSVDKVTTPGTPFS
-2117 TDTFTG
+2117 G

-2129 GAGTTYSSSHMDGSY
+2129 GAGTKCSEGGTGIKY

-2165 GASASVAFAS
+2165 GAFASAAFAS
-2175 KFHAAVDTASIVN
+2175 KFHAAVDTASIENMASDMGAESAVN
-2188 AASDMAAESAV
+2188 AASSVSAAN
-2199 DGASFVSTANADE
+2199 GDE
-2212 GISPQVATASG
+2212 DVSPQAATASG

-2248 TLDAMS
+2248 TLDSMS
-2254 YYNRSGAILVPW
+2254 YYNHDGAIIVPW
-2266 DGLDKSGITQIK
+2266 RDVDKSGITQVK
-2278 IEGTVH
+2278 VEGTVH
-2284 AGKYVEAM
+2284 AGQYTEAM
-2292 FRNFSNVESIDLTG
+2292 FQGFSDVVSMDLAG
-2306 FDTSAVESMRLMFLG
+2306 LDTSAVKGMGVMFNQCG
-2321 CEKLKSLD
+2321 KLASLD
-2329 LSGFKTSNVTEMRDM
+2329 LSGFKTPNVTKMNSM
-2344 FSGCASLTSLDL
+2344 FDSCASLTSLDL
-2356 SGFDTSQVGNMENMF
+2356 SGFDTSQVTNMESMF
-2371 NGCSSLKS
+2371 SSCSSLAS
-2379 LNVSS
+2379 LKLSG
-2384 FNTSRVTSMGWMF
+2384 FNTSCVTSMGWMF
-2397 YGCKSL
+2397 FGCKSL

-2413 PALTSMKYAFDG
+2413 PSLTSMKYAFDG

-2430 SLDVRNFD
+2430 SLDVRNFN
-2438 TSNTAVDNMLAGCK
+2438 TSSARVDSMLSGCN
-2452 ALSKITLGNKPFCMG
+2452 ALSKIVLGDAPFCKG
-2467 KNSVVSVL
+2467 SSGVVAVL
-2475 PEPSPVSQFT
+2475 PAPSPSSQFT

-2490 EDDPSLVLDAWTLS
+2490 EDDPSIALDAWTLS
-2504 NSHPSVEAPAGTWVW
+2504 NSHPSAEAPAGTWVW
-2519 QEKPNTYTVTFD
+2519 QEKSTTYTVTFD
-2531 ANGGSGSMAQQSY
+2531 PNGGSGAMAQQSY
-2544 KIDTDYQLPANSF
+2544 KINTDYQLPANSF
-2557 YLFAKKFVGW
+2557 YLFAKKFAGW

-2608 TDGKMEVTLHG
+2608 TNGQMEVTLHG
-2619 NESLTIPNLPAG
+2619 GESLTIPNLPAG

-2652 SGVIEPLKKAQA
+2652 AGVIEPLKKAQA

-2670 QPGKTQATIVGTKTV
+2670 QPGKAQATIVGSKTV

-2705 GMLLETVSCGA
+2705 GMLLETVPCGA

-2721 FAPITYAA
+2721 FAPITYEA

-2738 EVVPQDKSNIKY
+2738 EIVPQDKGDIEY

-2763 DGAGNLFSS
+2763 DGAGNLSS
-2772 VKYDSSGV
+2772 NVKYDSSGV
-2780 AFDNHDVT
+2780 AFNNHDVT
-2788 PTTGHLKITKTVEG
+2788 PTIGHLKITKTVEG

-2844 TYTVTETDIPAGYA
+2844 TYTVTETDIPAGYT
-2858 LKGSVGDMGTIV
+2858 LEESTGNTGTIV
-2870 AEQTQ
+2870 AEQAQ
-2875 EAVFTNAYA
+2875 EAVFTNVYA
-2884 ATGSA
+2884 AKGSA

-2898 GGVLAAGQFS
+2898 GGTLAAGQFS
-2908 FALRDEAGNIL
+2908 FELRDEAGNVL
-2919 QTVTNDADGAVTFEP
+2919 QTVTNDADGVITFEP

-2940 GTYRYTIA
+2940 GVYRYTIA
-2948 EVVPGQGDTGFD
+2948 EVVPGQGDTGFNASIVYD
-2960 AAIAYDTHV
+2960 AHP
-2969 EDVTVKVADNG
+2969 ENVTVKVADNG

-3003 GAIQLTKTVTGATD
+3003 GAIQLKKTVTGATD
-3017 VVAGKK
+3017 VVAGNK

-3035 DPLADSF
+3035 NPLTDEF
-3042 SYSSADGAKGKVK
+3042 PYSRTDGAKGKVK

-3063 ADQTV
+3063 ADQMV
-3068 TVDGI
+3068 TIDGI
-3073 PAGTAYSFVEQVPAG
+3073 PAGTAYSFVEQVPTG
-3088 FTQKT
+3088 FTQKA
-3093 SAATEGVVGADA
+3093 SDATEGVVGADA

-3110 VENAYATSGSWTP
+3110 VENAYATSGTWTP
-3123 DATKVLE
+3123 DVTKVLD
-3130 GSELAS
+3130 GAELAN
-3136 GQFAFLLLDSEGNV
+3136 GQFTFLLLDGEGNA
-3150 VQTAKNDA
+3150 VQTARNDA

-3174 GKTFDYSIVEVDDG
+3174 GKTFEYSIVEVDDG
-3188 QENYT
+3188 QDNYT

-3252 VIVLASSLGLVL
+3252 VIVLASSLGLAL
-3264 RRRRHENGSS
+3264 RRRRRGNGSN

>member
-1 MKRGNNKLLNKVLAV
+1 MKRDNRKLLNKVLAV
-16 AITACLVF
+16 AVTACLVF

-45 GASTAQSAALK
+45 DASTAQSAALK
-56 DETATGDEGASDAS
+56 DKAATSDQSASDSS
-70 AQGEVQAREE
+70 ARGESQVQGE
-80 APAAQPADASDGAS
+80 APAAQPADASDAAS
-94 KGAASSDSNAK
+94 KDAASSDSSTK
-105 ASADSADAVQ
+105 AAADSADPAQ
-115 SATSGETLPA
+115 SATSEAALPS
-125 DLTKLDLVEIDPV
+125 DLTTFDLVEIEPV

-144 AMLAAAPA
+144 AMLAASPA
-152 VAPPSLLSE
+152 VGRPPSLLA
-161 QGEPAVDYPEELD
+161 GEGTTAPDYPEELD
-174 GSKIE
+174 GTKIE
-179 QISVEWITRDTKED
+179 QISVEWITRDTVED
-193 GDDSRLSLA
+193 GDDSRLSLI
-202 PSNDDPF
+202 PSNDEPF
-209 DVRMRLNLALSGEHD
+209 NVRMRLNMALSGEHD
-224 YEAGDIQVT
+224 YEAGDIQIT
-233 VPKSIFE
+233 IPKSIFE
-240 TRDGKMTGKLSLSVP
+240 TRDGKPTGKLTLSVP

-287 LFEFSLE
+287 MFEFTMKD
-294 NIVPHTIVDGV
+294 IVPHTIVDGMPN
-305 KGDNEPGYDNVY
+305 DNEPGYDKTY
-317 TSAPFEGTVQ
+317 ATAPFEGTVQ
-327 VTTHL
+327 VTTYL
-332 GNTIAKSSNKI
+332 GNTVAKSSNQI
-343 DCAIDTS
+343 DCVVDTS
-350 EKVTSANKSSSSL
+350 EKVVNATKRAVSL
-363 SEEWPDSWPA
+363 SEEWPESWPA

-379 DQDYIYVDWYTSAT
+379 ADDYIYVDWYTASDI
-393 VSGNQP
+393 VGNQA
-399 FDLKIEEDAHTNV
+399 FDMKVEENAHTNV
-412 SQGTV
+412 SEGTL
-417 LLGYKDSTSGVLYK
+417 LLGYKDSKSGNLYK
-431 GNGSVSLEQTLL
+431 GDGTLSMEQTLQ
-443 TGEYR
+443 TGGYVSS
-448 GSGSSL
+448 GSGAF
-454 GGHVYVAYPK
+454 GGHAYVAYPK
-464 SNFQINNTYKLDNT
+464 SNFEVNKHYKIDNT
-478 VKYTLTSADDGAVT
+478 VAYTLTSADDGTVT
-492 AATTSAQVVYAPLP
+492 KATAQGQVVYTPVAFKAPEGL
-506 FQKPKGRYNVS
+506 YHVS
-517 KSGSGK
+517 KEG
-523 ATKYTDGSRE
+523 DGSVRTLVDGDVE

-540 NQLRD
+540 NQLRN
-545 GQDVDLSYSIE
+545 GENVDLSYRIA
-556 SKSFTMPDT
+556 SKAFTMPST
-565 ADPAGDPEDPATY
+565 ADPAGDPDDPDTY
-578 NQKAVNLKLV
+578 HKRAVDLRLV
-588 DDETHFNFA
+588 DDETHFNFNNEA
-597 TEDLTAADFEFKSVQ
+597 LTADDFEFKSVR

-617 MLVYKKFSQTGSG
+617 MLLYKKFSQTGPG
-630 YTGESLY
+630 YTGSSLTSQTIQG
-637 PGTIPAGAY
+637 GTYGY
-646 AYTFDNDAANIP
+646 ADDADPSSIP
-658 VLYVYGKTESGD
+658 VLYVYGKAEGGD
-670 WVRYA
+670 WVRCA
-675 SLDWTSGNL
+675 TLDWSSGSL
-684 NASAENGATAS
+684 KASAENGATVS
-695 SSTVVFP
+695 GSTVGFP
-702 SGTVD
+702 AGTVD
-707 YKIELSTK
+707 YKIELSTM
-715 RDGIFLSA
+715 RDGIFLWA
-723 NPTMTLKA
+723 YPTMTLKA
-731 TDAVKRQVEELYANS
+731 TDAVKSQVEALYANT
-746 DQPTTKVSNKATLIS
+746 DQPTTKTSNTVTLEATGENGGTFASLPS
-761 TGEDGAAYSQ
+761 TGRDKLDG
-771 KSSVGNNRLD
+771 
-781 SASLAVSQSKEA
+781 ASLAVTQDKKA
-793 NYESDPGE
+793 RYESDPGE
-801 ACVNIHYKTTVYEQ
+801 ACVNIHYTTTVYEQ
-815 SNLTDEDSYR
+815 SNLTDPESYE
-825 QAVQAGAIQ
+825 QAVAEGIIQA
-834 KETEGTFYD
+834 ETEGTFYD
-843 LLPLGVEPLTDTVQL
+843 LLPMGVQVLTDSVSL
-858 RADDTITSI
+858 RSDDTITSV
-867 QTIEDYK
+867 QAIEDYK

-880 LIVKAKLTPKTTYES
+880 LIVKAKLTPRPSFERY
-895 NGVAGLSGYCD
+895 GAGNLTGYCD
-906 AITMSFDA
+906 KIMLSFDA
-914 KYAWTALIDYGKE
+914 KYAWTSLIDYGINV
-927 LNNVIS
+927 NNVVS

-944 KNYSGEPDD
+944 KNYSGEPDN
-953 PKVGNHHASKYAT
+953 PLAGNHYNSKFAT

-978 DRDTNSF
+978 DCDTNSF
-985 TYANCKTDLLVN
+985 TYANCN
-997 TSAVTGL
+997 TALIVDTTAVTGL

-1013 GYYDNGQE
+1013 GYFDTGLQE
-1021 EAYPRNVYEGGRYTY
+1021 DYPRNVYEGGRYTY

-1042 TQTTSARGIVIYDN
+1042 TEESSSRNIVIYDN
-1056 LDNYVPAADKSDY
+1056 LENYVPTSEKSDHQ
-1069 RDMQW
+1069 DTQW
-1074 RGAFSKVDLSQ
+1074 RGTFSGVDVSQ
-1085 LRAKG
+1085 LKAKG

-1105 DDTDNRVD
+1105 DDTDNRAD
-1113 MDLSNSDT
+1113 MDLSNSDI

-1134 AIAIDATKDVQ
+1134 AIAIDATKDTE
-1145 GNDFVLEKGESMVA
+1145 GNEFHLEKGDSIVS
-1159 YVHMVAPRVQNLA
+1159 YVHMVAPRVSDLA
-1172 NPGEES
+1172 APGEEG

-1183 VLSDG
+1183 ALSAG
-1188 QTEQG
+1188 QTEKG

-1204 SMIATTISGAG
+1204 SMIATMVSAAG
-1215 VESLDQLVRN
+1215 IESVDQLVRN

-1233 PFSIETTKKWSDNDN
+1233 PFNIETTKTWSDSNN
-1248 QDGKRPDSVTVHLY
+1248 QDGKRPSSVTVHLY

-1267 TGKSAVLSADNDW
+1267 TGKSQVLSADNNW
-1280 KFDWTATFDDISPV
+1280 TCNWTATYDDLSPV
-1294 DSQGA
+1294 DSKGA
-1299 PVVYTFVEDEVP
+1299 PIIYTFVEDEVP
-1311 GYTLSVDKTVS
+1311 GYTLSVSKKEVDGVS
-1322 NGVNSFTLTNKHTPE
+1322 KYTLTNKHTPE
-1337 KTSLSVNKKWDDGD
+1337 KTSLSVSKKWDDGD

-1356 RSDSITLNLYRDG
+1356 RPDSITLKLYRDG
-1369 ELYRT
+1369 ELYKT
-1374 QVVKPDASG
+1374 QKVTPDASG

-1391 LDKYKNGAEIGYTV
+1391 LDKYKNGVEINYSV
-1405 EEEPVPGYIA
+1405 EEELVPGYIA
-1415 AYGEGGLITNRY
+1415 TYGEGGLITNRY
-1427 YPYGDLTLSKNVENA
+1427 YPYGDLTLSKNIENT
-1442 TPAAIDKSFTFTLSL
+1442 TPASVDKSFTFTLSL
-1457 TNASGE
+1457 TNANGE
-1463 TDTGS
+1463 VDTGD
-1468 YAYTTSD
+1468 YTYTTSD

-1497 KDLPSESSYE
+1497 KDLPSESSYS

-1529 AGQTAQAAFTNT
+1529 AGQTAQASFTNT
-1541 YASTGSVQLKAQ
+1541 YESAGSVQLKAQ
-1553 KSLTGRTLANKQFSF
+1553 KALTGRTLANKQFSF
-1568 QVLDEDGNALRT
+1568 QVLDEDGNALRS
-1580 AACKADGSVT
+1580 ASCKADGSVT

-1600 DGKTF
+1600 DGKTY

-1617 VNAEGVTWED
+1617 VNADGVTWED

-1641 GYTYDSGKHKVTVV
+1641 GYTYDSSKHKATVA

-1661 GTMKTTAT
+1661 GTMKATTK

-1685 GNVTLNLW
+1685 GDVTLNLW

-1739 TLAYDQTDV
+1739 TLSYNQTDV

-1764 EAGYDDT
+1764 EAGFDDT

-1796 QTSVSP
+1796 QASVSP
-1802 DGEEGKLPVVANT
+1802 DGEEGKLPVIANT
-1815 LKTGD
+1815 LKPGD

-1840 KLTSPTGESLDG
+1840 KLTNPTGESLDG
-1852 DYDFKRE
+1852 DYTFKRE
-1859 EGVPQTVDITSVD
+1859 EGVPQTVDFTTVD
-1872 VEGAAL
+1872 IDGAAL

-1921 YIASITNVP
+1921 YIASVTSVP
-1930 NGYKAPSSPDVAL
+1930 DGYAAPSNPDVAL
-1943 TYDSATST
+1943 TYDSTTGT
-1951 WSSTVTVDTPNSQ
+1951 WSSTVTIDSPNSQ
-1964 AYACY
+1964 AYAY
-1969 NEATHTLTL
+1969 YDEATQTLTL
-1978 ARAKDIDSLPTG
+1978 TRAKDINSLPTG

-1995 DYFKHENL
+1995 DYFNHEDL
-2003 ETISPSNVDE
+2003 EKLSPSYTKEV
-2013 IPWDKYRS
+2013 PWHKYRAD
-2021 GIQKVVIKNRIAP
+2021 IQTVVIKNRIAP
-2034 KTMSAWFTSCGNLE
+2034 LKMSAWFADCSNLE
-2048 SIQGMNLLDDSNLK
+2048 SIQGMNLLDDSNLE

-2067 FSGCKKLTELDLSS
+2067 FNNCKKLTELDLSS

-2086 LINMYRTFYGCANLR
+2086 LDNMYFTFNGCSNLK
-2101 TIYASE
+2101 TIYSSE
-2107 QFNPVRSQQK
+2107 KFSTAKVTRS
-2117 TDTFTG
+2117 DNCFAG

-2129 GAGTTYSSSHMDGSY
+2129 GAGTTYSSSNVGVRY
-2144 AHIDGGPSNPG
+2144 ARIDGGPSNPG
-2155 YFTNIADKPA
+2155 YFTDIADKPA
-2165 GASASVAFAS
+2165 GAFASVAFAS
-2175 KFHAAVDTASIVN
+2175 RFHAAVDTASIAN
-2188 AASDMAAESAV
+2188 AASTMGADSAV
-2199 DGASFVSTANADE
+2199 N
-2212 GISPQVATASG
+2212 TASS
-2223 TCGTCVW
+2223 V
-2230 EFGDDGVFTI
+2230 
-2240 KPANGVEG
+2240 
-2248 TLDAMS
+2248 
-2254 YYNRSGAILVPW
+2254 GAAKELW
-2266 DGLDKSGITQIK
+2266 Q
-2278 IEGTVH
+2278 
-2284 AGKYVEAM
+2284 
-2292 FRNFSNVESIDLTG
+2292 
-2306 FDTSAVESMRLMFLG
+2306 
-2321 CEKLKSLD
+2321 
-2329 LSGFKTSNVTEMRDM
+2329 
-2344 FSGCASLTSLDL
+2344 
-2356 SGFDTSQVGNMENMF
+2356 
-2371 NGCSSLKS
+2371 
-2379 LNVSS
+2379 
-2384 FNTSRVTSMGWMF
+2384 
-2397 YGCKSL
+2397 
-2403 ESLDLSSFST
+2403 
-2413 PALTSMKYAFDG
+2413 
-2425 CASLK
+2425 
-2430 SLDVRNFD
+2430 
-2438 TSNTAVDNMLAGCK
+2438 
-2452 ALSKITLGNKPFCMG
+2452 
-2467 KNSVVSVL
+2467 
-2475 PEPSPVSQFT
+2475 
-2485 GKWVC
+2485 
-2490 EDDPSLVLDAWTLS
+2490 
-2504 NSHPSVEAPAGTWVW
+2504 EAPS
-2519 QEKPNTYTVTFD
+2519 TYTVTFD

-2619 NESLTIPNLPAG
+2619 GESLTIQNLPAG
-2631 TQYQVYEQTPSGWV
+2631 TQYQVYEQMPSGWV

-2652 SGVIEPLKKAQA
+2652 SGVIEPLKNAQA

-2738 EVVPQDKSNIKY
+2738 EVVPQDKGNIEY
-2750 DTHEETVT
+2750 DTHEETVA

-2763 DGAGNLFSS
+2763 DGAGNLSSS

-2780 AFDNHDVT
+2780 AFDNHDAT

-2844 TYTVTETDIPAGYA
+2844 TYTVTETDIPAGYT

-2908 FALRDEAGNIL
+2908 FALRDEAGNVL

-2948 EVVPGQGDTGFD
+2948 EVVPGQGDAGFD
-2960 AAIAYDTHV
+2960 ASIAYDVHS
-2969 EDVTVKVADNG
+2969 EDVTVKVTDNG

-2989 YDKDGAAFENSVKP
+2989 YDKDGAAFENGVKP

-3035 DPLADSF
+3035 NPLADSF
-3042 SYSSADGAKGKVK
+3042 SYNSTDGAMGKVK

-3068 TVDGI
+3068 KVEGI

-3088 FTQKT
+3088 FEQKT
-3093 SAATEGVVGADA
+3093 SDATEGVVGADA

-3110 VENAYATSGSWTP
+3110 VENTYATSGSWTP
-3123 DATKVLE
+3123 DATKVLK

-3136 GQFAFLLLDSEGNV
+3136 GQFTFLLLDNEGNV

-3238 TGRVSYPLLAGLGF
+3238 AGRVSYPLLVGLGS

-3264 RRRRHENGSS
+3264 RRRRRENGSG

>member
-24 MSVPATALADLAAG
+24 MSVPATAVADLAV
-38 GSAEGAS
+38 GSAEGAAQNA
-45 GASTAQSAALK
+45 ASK
-56 DETATGDEGASDAS
+56 DEAATSDDGASDAS
-70 AQGEVQAREE
+70 AQKEAQAQGEAS
-80 APAAQPADASDGAS
+80 AAQPADASDGAS
-94 KGAASSDSNAK
+94 KDAASSDSNAK
-105 ASADSADAVQ
+105 AAAGSAETAQ
-115 SATSGETLPA
+115 SSTSETLLPA
-125 DLTKLDLVEIDPV
+125 DLAKLDLVEVDPV
-138 SREELT
+138 SRDELT
-144 AMLAAAPA
+144 AMLASAPA
-152 VAPPSLLSE
+152 AAPPSLLADA
-161 QGEPAVDYPEELD
+161 GEVAPDYPEELD
-174 GSKIE
+174 GTKVE
-179 QISVEWITRDTKED
+179 QISVEWITPDTVED
-193 GDDSRLSLA
+193 GNDSRLSLA

-233 VPKSIFE
+233 IPKSIFE

-327 VTTHL
+327 VTTYL

-478 VKYTLTSADDGAVT
+478 VKYTLTSADDGTVTAVT
-492 AATTSAQVVYAPLP
+492 ASAQVVYAPLP

-565 ADPAGDPEDPATY
+565 VDPAGDPEDPATY

-597 TEDLTAADFEFKSVQ
+597 TEDLAAADFEFKSVQ
-612 VDKPS
+612 VGKPS

-670 WVRYA
+670 WIRYA
-675 SLDWTSGNL
+675 SLDWTNGSL
-684 NASAENGATAS
+684 NASAENGATVS
-695 SSTVVFP
+695 GSTVAFP
-702 SGTVD
+702 AATVD

-731 TDAVKRQVEELYANS
+731 TDAVKRQVEELYANG

-771 KSSVGNNRLD
+771 KSSVGNDRLD
-781 SASLAVSQSKEA
+781 GASLAVSQSKEA

-843 LLPLGVEPLTDTVQL
+843 LLPLGVEPLADTVQL

-880 LIVKAKLTPKTTYES
+880 LIVKAKLTPKTTYGS

-914 KYAWTALIDYGKE
+914 KYAWTALVDYGKE

-953 PKVGNHHASKYAT
+953 PKAGNHHASKYAT

-1105 DDTDNRVD
+1105 DDTNNRSD
-1113 MDLSNSDT
+1113 MDLSNSDI

-1134 AIAIDATKDVQ
+1134 AIAIDTTKDAQ
-1145 GNDFVLEKGESMVA
+1145 GNDFVLEKGESIVA

-1267 TGKSAVLSADNDW
+1267 TGKSAILSADNDW

-1311 GYTLSVDKTVS
+1311 GYALSVDKTVS
-1322 NGVNSFTLTNKHTPE
+1322 NGANSFTLTNKHTPE
-1337 KTSLSVNKKWDDGD
+1337 KISLPVNKKWDDGD
-1351 NAAGA
+1351 DAAGA
-1356 RSDSITLNLYRDG
+1356 RPDNITLNLYREG
-1369 ELYRT
+1369 ELCRT

-1383 AWSYTFTG
+1383 AWSYAFTG
-1391 LDKYKNGAEIGYTV
+1391 LDKYKNGAEIDYSV

-1415 AYGEGGLITNRY
+1415 TYGEGGLITNRY
-1427 YPYGDLTLSKNVENA
+1427 YPYGDLTLSKSVENV
-1442 TPAAIDKSFTFTLSL
+1442 TAASADKSFTFTLSL
-1457 TNASGE
+1457 TNANGE

-1475 GRSGTIAAGGSIT
+1475 GRSGTIAAGGSFT

-1497 KDLPSESSYE
+1497 KDLPSESTYS
-1507 ITEAAADGYTATSI
+1507 ITEAASDGYTATSI
-1521 SGRTGIIR
+1521 SGRTGVIR
-1529 AGQTAQAAFTNT
+1529 AGQTAQASFTNT
-1541 YASTGSVQLKAQ
+1541 YESTGSVQLKAQ
-1553 KSLTGRTLANKQFSF
+1553 KVLTGRTLANKQFSF
-1568 QVLDEDGNALRT
+1568 QVLDEEGNALRT
-1580 AACKADGSVT
+1580 ASCRADGSVT

-1605 TYYIQEKVPADA
+1605 TYYIQEKIPADA
-1617 VNAEGVTWED
+1617 VNADGVTWED

-1641 GYTYDSGKHKVTVV
+1641 GYTYDSSKRKATVAV
-1655 VSDNGD
+1655 ADNGD
-1661 GTMKTTAT
+1661 GTMKTTTT

-1725 ITAKNAADGTVTFP
+1725 ITANNAADGTVTFP
-1739 TLAYDQTDV
+1739 ILAYDQTNV

-1759 VPNKG
+1759 VPDKG

-1796 QTSVSP
+1796 QTSVAP
-1802 DGEEGKLPVVANT
+1802 DGEEGKLPVIANT
-1815 LKTGD
+1815 LKPGD

-1840 KLTSPTGESLDG
+1840 KITSPTGESLDG
-1852 DYDFKRE
+1852 DYDLKRE
-1859 EGVPQTVDITSVD
+1859 EGIPQTVDFTTVD
-1872 VEGAAL
+1872 IDGVAL
-1878 PGVEYTVYKVAPD
+1878 PGVGYTVYKVAAD

-1903 DDGNVNIQGL
+1903 DDGNVYVQGL
-1913 DKFEEGYS
+1913 EQLEAGCS
-1921 YIASITNVP
+1921 YIASMTSVP
-1930 NGYKAPSSPDVAL
+1930 DGYKMPKNPDVAL
-1943 TYDSATST
+1943 TYDSATGT
-1951 WSSTVTVDTPNSQ
+1951 WSSTVTVDSPNSQ
-1964 AYACY
+1964 AYAY
-1969 NEATHTLTL
+1969 YDESTHTLTI
-1978 ARAKDIDSLPTG
+1978 ARAKDINAIPNG
-1990 KQGSI
+1990 KVGNTTYYKEDLEAI
-1995 DYFKHENL
+1995 DGNDGVPWTSEKNYIQTVVFKNRVAPW
-2003 ETISPSNVDE
+2003 TIS
-2013 IPWDKYRS
+2013 
-2021 GIQKVVIKNRIAP
+2021 G
-2034 KTMSAWFTSCGNLE
+2034 WFWRCYNLE
-2048 SIQGMNLLDDSNLK
+2048 SIQGLNLLDDSNLSR
-2062 KMGST
+2062 MGST
-2067 FSGCKKLTELDLSS
+2067 FKECKKLTELDLSS
-2081 FTGAK
+2081 LTGAK
-2086 LINMYRTFYGCANLR
+2086 LVNVYDIFSGCANLK
-2101 TIYASE
+2101 TIYVSDR
-2107 QFNPVRSQQK
+2107 FSVDKVTTPGTPFS
-2117 TDTFTG
+2117 G

-2129 GAGTTYSSSHMDGSY
+2129 GAGTKCSEGGTGIKY

-2155 YFTNIADKPA
+2155 YFTNIADKPS
-2165 GASASVAFAS
+2165 GASASVAFVS
-2175 KFHAAVDTASIVN
+2175 KFHAAVDTASIAN
-2188 AASDMAAESAV
+2188 TASDMAAESAANA
-2199 DGASFVSTANADE
+2199 ASFVSPANADE
-2212 GISPQVATASG
+2212 GISPQAATASG
-2223 TCGTCVW
+2223 TCGSCVW

-2248 TLDAMS
+2248 TLDSMS
-2254 YYNRSGAILVPW
+2254 YYNHGGAIIVPW
-2266 DGLDKSGITQIK
+2266 RDVDKSGITQVK
-2278 IEGTVH
+2278 VEGTVH
-2284 AGKYVEAM
+2284 AGQYTEAM
-2292 FRNFSNVESIDLTG
+2292 FQGFSDVVSMDLAG
-2306 FDTSAVESMRLMFLG
+2306 LDTSAVKGMGVMFNQCG
-2321 CEKLKSLD
+2321 KLASLD
-2329 LSGFKTSNVTEMRDM
+2329 LSGFKTSNVAKMNSM
-2344 FSGCASLTSLDL
+2344 FDSCASLTSLDL
-2356 SGFDTSQVGNMENMF
+2356 SGFDTSQVTNMESMF
-2371 NGCSSLKS
+2371 SSCSSLAS
-2379 LNVSS
+2379 LKLSG
-2384 FNTSRVTSMGWMF
+2384 FNTSCVTSMGWMF
-2397 YGCKSL
+2397 FGCKSL

-2413 PALTSMKYAFDG
+2413 PSLTSMKYAFDG

-2430 SLDVRNFD
+2430 SLDVRNFN
-2438 TSNTAVDNMLAGCK
+2438 TSSARVDSMLSGCN
-2452 ALSKITLGNKPFCMG
+2452 ALSKIVLGDAPFCKG
-2467 KNSVVSVL
+2467 SSGVVAVL
-2475 PEPSPVSQFT
+2475 PAPSPSSQFT

-2490 EDDPSLVLDAWTLS
+2490 EDDPSIALDAWTLS
-2504 NSHPSVEAPAGTWVW
+2504 NSHPSAEAPAGTWVW
-2519 QEKPNTYTVTFD
+2519 QEKSTTYTVTFD
-2531 ANGGSGSMAQQSY
+2531 PNGGSGAMAQQSY
-2544 KIDTDYQLPANSF
+2544 KINTDYQLPANSF
-2557 YLFAKKFVGW
+2557 YLFAKKFAGW

-2584 RNLANVGGSVTL
+2584 RNLANVGRSVTL

-2608 TDGKMEVTLHG
+2608 TNGQMEVTMHG
-2619 NESLTIPNLPAG
+2619 GESLTIPNLPAG

-2652 SGVIEPLKKAQA
+2652 AGVIDPLKNAQA

-2685 DGDAGKVN
+2685 DDDAGKVN

-2738 EVVPQDKSNIKY
+2738 EIVPQDKGDIEY

-2763 DGAGNLFSS
+2763 DGAGNLSS
-2772 VKYDSSGV
+2772 NVKYDSSGV
-2780 AFDNHDVT
+2780 AFNNHDVT
-2788 PTTGHLKITKTVEG
+2788 PTMGHLKITKTVEG

-2844 TYTVTETDIPAGYA
+2844 TYTVTETDIPAGYT
-2858 LKGSVGDMGTIV
+2858 LEESTGNTGTIV
-2870 AEQTQ
+2870 AEQAQ
-2875 EAVFTNAYA
+2875 EAVFTNVYA
-2884 ATGSA
+2884 AKGSA

-2898 GGVLAAGQFS
+2898 GGTLAAGQFS
-2908 FALRDEAGNIL
+2908 FELRDEAGNVL
-2919 QTVTNDADGAVTFEP
+2919 QTVTNDADGVITFEP

-2940 GTYRYTIA
+2940 GVYRYTIA
-2948 EVVPGQGDTGFD
+2948 EVVPGQGDTGFNASIVYD
-2960 AAIAYDTHV
+2960 AHP
-2969 EDVTVKVADNG
+2969 ENVTVKVTDNG

-3003 GAIQLTKTVTGATD
+3003 GAIQLKKTVTGATD
-3017 VVAGKK
+3017 VVAGNK

-3035 DPLADSF
+3035 NPLTDEF
-3042 SYSSADGAKGKVK
+3042 PYSRTDGAKGKVK

-3068 TVDGI
+3068 TIDGI
-3073 PAGTAYSFVEQVPAG
+3073 PAGTAYSFVEQVPTG
-3088 FTQKT
+3088 FTQKA
-3093 SAATEGVVGADA
+3093 SDATEGVVGADA

-3110 VENAYATSGSWTP
+3110 VENAYATSGTWTP
-3123 DATKVLE
+3123 DVTKVLD
-3130 GSELAS
+3130 GAELAN
-3136 GQFAFLLLDSEGNV
+3136 GQFTFLLLDGEGNA
-3150 VQTAKNDA
+3150 VQTARNDA

-3174 GKTFDYSIVEVDDG
+3174 GKTFKYSIVEIDDG
-3188 QENYT
+3188 QDNYT
-3193 YDDHAAKVSVTVKDN
+3193 YDGHAAKVSVTVKDN

-3252 VIVLASSLGLVL
+3252 VIVLASSLGLAL
-3264 RRRRHENGSS
+3264 RRRRRGNGSN